1 MEAGCTIFLRWYTP
15 PCGTRFAAHEHN
27 DNAKERNTAMKKRLL
42 AGLLATSIALS
53 ISMGA
58 FPAMAAT
65 NDDFVEDWEGA
76 ADFTDDSYS
85 SSEQLFDDIIFF
97 DLDEEVDDTAAEVVA
112 EEDANDSSD
121 TEIDK
126 AADSI
131 EETEPEDEVQ
141 VSDAAK
147 DRNDLENPD
156 EETESDTQNPWEA
169 GPSDAETEED
179 VPDSWEETPKIDSEL
194 EAAIASEDPFSYYDD
209 NALEE
214 EMDDDIALLAAGK
227 TMAHENYAY
236 TDVSGTKYTVDL
248 YTDHTATIWELTTS
262 SGEAE
267 CILPSTIY
275 YTGDDGVQE
284 PAPYTVTELSL
295 SYYSGV
301 TSDNNNYTSLVLPDT
316 LTDIRRSLS
325 GFKNVTEI
333 TIPGSVKVFNAT
345 LQNMMEL
352 KTLTFD
358 EGVEEIA
365 SGSVVSGCTKLETI
379 HLPSSLQK
387 LSGTGTFSGA
397 SALTDITLP
406 EGIAITEGSTFSKC
420 TSLKSIELPASITT
434 IPRSMFAGCSALER
448 VTAKGT
454 ITAIGN
460 GAFGSVTDWNG
471 HETADT
477 ALTEIPDLSQVTS
490 IGDRAFYGCSAL
502 TTVDLHNVTT
512 MEYGAFQGC
521 KELSGEIDLSKLEVI
536 PGNAFCYDSK
546 ITSVIT
552 CPTLKSIGDWAFIWA
567 GISTISL
574 PETLNS
580 IGEYT
585 FFLASLSG
593 TVALPDSL
601 TKLGANAF
609 NGCEEIEAI
618 QIGSGLTDIPSN
630 AFDGCRKLTTIT
642 VNNRQEDVKIPK
654 IDRVTVTYTI
664 PSLTADD
671 DKVSTATDAL
681 SLQDAVKQAATNGT
695 PVTIEK
701 DIRLDEPVTITAEQK
716 VEITA
721 TENHNI
727 FGNKDQNL
735 ANLFVVEA
743 GGELSLTGALTLG
756 GWNNTGSILVNHGKT
771 TINGNVVIEKSTLE
785 GNNIGVIEDKGSS
798 AKLILENGTIQNH
811 KIRGAHSASIRVT
824 EGASF
829 TMNGG
834 TIRDNIANT
843 SSSDSSSPAVLLLGA
858 STFTMNEGSICNNSG
873 QCGTAV
879 YLTASNDAKAR
890 FTMNGGTLSN
900 NESHSYTSDS
910 TPTGAVFVK
919 YSAEFV
925 LNNGTITGNCAY
937 GGAGGGV
944 AVMDELPTK
953 EHGTAFTMYSG
964 TISNNTASGYRCSG
978 GGIYSC
984 SNRVS
989 LLGGRIENN
998 SAYDG
1003 GGVYSEGNT
1012 QIYTTLHIQN
1022 ALITGNTADQGGG
1035 LWFCPTGDAK
1045 LYMQNGAVIY
1055 GNTAASA
1062 GDDFASPEV
1071 ATGAGGNGGVTLPD
1085 YFPNGKVIQ
1094 WFSDGFLYAPPGNL
1108 GTSGQGTRYNAVEYA
1123 KRVTG
1128 VQNEK
1133 KGLALKSVVSD
1144 GVSIPAVGSLIITGN
1159 QASHGGGGIGANGGV
1174 VIGEATSLSNSISV
1188 KKVWDNPGY
1197 EDTQPSGVTIHLK
1210 ERDTGDVVSTAELTS
1225 ENGWQYTF
1233 TDLPLSPNHYT
1244 VTEQPLEGYKAT
1256 YYQDADGNFIIT
1268 NTYLTTPT
1276 PDVPAVTISV
1286 PVEKKWVNDYKW
1298 ERPASIHVSLW
1309 NGDAKVKE
1317 ADLTADMGW
1326 TYIFEDLPE
1335 SSYSVTEDAVPGYET
1350 LIERSDAGGFIIT
1363 NTYERPL
1370 DPEPIEPIPPVD
1382 PPQEEIVTPPIVPET
1397 TGNEPSPPSTEETTS
1412 VPPTEP
1418 TEESTEERS
1427 AESDP
1432 EESPIKETQETPS
1445 VSAKP
1450 PKLIQTGQTWWPVF
1464 LLMFA
1469 GVGLLVFGFYKRSKE
1484 NIDHE

>member
-1 MEAGCTIFLRWYTP
+1 
-15 PCGTRFAAHEHN
+15 
-27 DNAKERNTAMKKRLL
+27 MKKRLL

-65 NDDFVEDWEGA
+65 NDDFVEDRE
-76 ADFTDDSYS
+76 DITDYTDDSYSSGYS

-97 DLDEEVDDTAAEVVA
+97 DLDEEVDDTAAKVIA

-121 TEIDK
+121 TEIDR

-131 EETEPEDEVQ
+131 EETESEDEVQ
-141 VSDAAK
+141 DTDAAE
-147 DRNDLENPD
+147 DRNDREDSD
-156 EETESDTQNPWEA
+156 EETRSGTNPGET

-179 VPDSWEETPKIDSEL
+179 VSDSWEETPKIDSEL

-209 NALEE
+209 DASEE

-227 TMAHENYAY
+227 TMAHEDYAY
-236 TDVSGTKYTVDL
+236 TDVSSGTEYMVDL
-248 YTDHTATIWELTTS
+248 YTDHTAKIWKLTTS
-262 SGEAE
+262 SGGAE

-275 YTGDDGVQE
+275 YTDDDDVPE
-284 PAPYTVTELSL
+284 PTPYTVTELKFSPYGN
-295 SYYSGV
+295 SV
-301 TSDNNNYTSLVLPDT
+301 TSVNNNYTALVLPDT
-316 LTDIRRSLS
+316 LNDIGGSLS

-345 LQNMMEL
+345 LQYMKEL
-352 KTLTFD
+352 RTLTFE

-365 SGSVVSGCTKLETI
+365 SGSVVSGCKNLTTI

-406 EGIAITEGSTFSKC
+406 EGIAITEGSTFSEC
-420 TSLKSIELPASITT
+420 TSLKSITLPASITT
-434 IPRSMFAGCSALER
+434 IPSYMFAGCSALER

-460 GAFGSVTDWNG
+460 SAFKS
-471 HETADT
+471 DT

-502 TTVDLHNVTT
+502 KTVDLHSVTT

-521 KELSGEIDLSKLEVI
+521 DALSGEIDLSNLEEI
-536 PGNAFCYDSK
+536 PGHAFCYDPN

-552 CPTLKSIGDWAFIWA
+552 CPTLRSIGDWAFIWA
-567 GISTISL
+567 DISTISL

-580 IGEYT
+580 IGTYT
-585 FFLASLSG
+585 FYKASLSG

-601 TKLGANAF
+601 TQLGASAF
-609 NGCEEIEAI
+609 SGCEEVNAI
-618 QIGSGLTDIPSN
+618 QIGSGLKDIPAN
-630 AFDGCRKLTTIT
+630 AFAGCTNLKTIT
-642 VNNRQEDVKIPK
+642 VNNRWEDVTIPK
-654 IDRVTVTYTI
+654 IDGVTVTYTI
-664 PSLTADD
+664 PSLEATD
-671 DKVSTATDAL
+671 DKVSNAEGAL
-681 SLQDAVKQAATNGT
+681 SLQQAVDQANGT

-701 DIRLDEPVTITAEQK
+701 DIRLDEPVRIAAGQR

-721 TENHNI
+721 NTNCNI
-727 FGNKDQNL
+727 FGNKDKDL
-735 ANLFVVEA
+735 TNLFVVEP

-771 TINGNVVIEKSTLE
+771 TIDGNVVIEKSTLE
-785 GNNIGVIEDKGSS
+785 GNDVGVIEDNGSS
-798 AKLILENGTIQNH
+798 AELILENGTIQNH
-811 KIRGAHSASIRVT
+811 KIRGARSASIRVT

-834 TIRDNIANT
+834 TIQNNIANT
-843 SSSDSSSPAVLLLGA
+843 ASSDSSSPAVLLLGA
-858 STFTMNEGSICNNSG
+858 STFTMNGGSICNNSG

-879 YLTASNDAKAR
+879 YLTASSNAAKAR
-890 FTMNGGTLSN
+890 FTMNSGTLSN
-900 NESHSYTSDS
+900 NESRSYTPKS

-944 AVMDELPTK
+944 AVMDELPTE
-953 EHGTAFTMYSG
+953 EHGTAFTMNGG

-984 SNRVS
+984 SNYVS

-1012 QIYTTLHIQN
+1012 EIYTTLHIEN

-1045 LYMQNGAVIY
+1045 LYMQDGAVIY

-1094 WFSDGFLYAPPGNL
+1094 WFSDGFLYAPAGNR
-1108 GTSGQGTRYNAVEYA
+1108 GTSGQGTRYNTVEYA

-1133 KGLALKSVVSD
+1133 KGLALKSVVSG
-1144 GVSIPAVGSLIITGN
+1144 GVSIPATGSLIITGN

-1174 VIGEATSLSNSISV
+1174 VIGEATSLSYSISV
-1188 KKVWDNPGY
+1188 KKAWDNPGY

-1210 ERDTGDVVSTAELTS
+1210 ERDTGDIVSTAELTG
-1225 ENGWQYTF
+1225 ENGWQHTF
-1233 TDLPLSPNHYT
+1233 TDLPLSPDHYT

-1298 ERPASIHVSLW
+1298 ERPASIHISLW

-1335 SSYSVTEDAVPGYET
+1335 GTYSVTEDAVPGYET

-1370 DPEPIEPIPPVD
+1370 YPEPIEPIDPIPPVD
-1382 PPQEEIVTPPIVPET
+1382 PPQEEIVTPPIVPGT
-1397 TGNEPSPPSTEETTS
+1397 TGNEPNPPSTEETTS

-1418 TEESTEERS
+1418 TEESTEESTEERS

-1432 EESPIKETQETPS
+1432 EESPIKETQETSS

-1469 GVGLLVFGFYKRSKE
+1469 GAGLLVFGFYKRSKE

>member
-1 MEAGCTIFLRWYTP
+1 
-15 PCGTRFAAHEHN
+15 
-27 DNAKERNTAMKKRLL
+27 MKKRLL

-65 NDDFVEDWEGA
+65 NDDFVEDREDI
-76 ADFTDDSYS
+76 ADYTDDSYSSGYS

-97 DLDEEVDDTAAEVVA
+97 DLDEEVDDTAAEVIA

-121 TEIDK
+121 TEIDR

-141 VSDAAK
+141 DTDAAE
-147 DRNDLENPD
+147 DRNDREDSD
-156 EETESDTQNPWEA
+156 EETKSGTNPGET

-179 VPDSWEETPKIDSEL
+179 VSDSWEETPKIDSEL

-209 NALEE
+209 DASEE

-227 TMAHENYAY
+227 TMAHEDYAY
-236 TDVSGTKYTVDL
+236 TDVSSGTEYMVDL
-248 YTDHTATIWELTTS
+248 YTDHTAKIWKLTTS
-262 SGEAE
+262 SGGAE

-275 YTGDDGVQE
+275 YTDDDDVPE
-284 PAPYTVTELSL
+284 PTPYTVTELRFSPYGN
-295 SYYSGV
+295 SV
-301 TSDNNNYTSLVLPDT
+301 TSVNNNYTALVLPDT
-316 LTDIRRSLS
+316 LTDIGGSLS

-345 LQNMMEL
+345 LQYMKQL
-352 KTLTFD
+352 RTLTFE

-365 SGSVVSGCTKLETI
+365 SGSVVSGCKNLTTI

-406 EGIAITEGSTFSKC
+406 EGIAITEGSTFSEC
-420 TSLKSIELPASITT
+420 TSLKSITLPASITT
-434 IPRSMFAGCSALER
+434 IPSYMFAGCSALER

-460 GAFGSVTDWNG
+460 SAFKS
-471 HETADT
+471 DT
-477 ALTEIPDLSQVTS
+477 ALTKIPDLSQVTS

-502 TTVDLHNVTT
+502 KTVDLHSVTT

-521 KELSGEIDLSKLEVI
+521 DALSGEIDLSNLEEI
-536 PGNAFCYDSK
+536 PGHAFCYDPN

-552 CPTLKSIGDWAFIWA
+552 CPTLRSIGDWAFIWA
-567 GISTISL
+567 DISTISL

-580 IGEYT
+580 IGTYA
-585 FFLASLSG
+585 FYKASLSG

-601 TKLGANAF
+601 TQLGASAF
-609 NGCEEIEAI
+609 SGCEEVNAI
-618 QIGSGLTDIPSN
+618 QIGSGLKDIPAN
-630 AFDGCRKLTTIT
+630 AFAGCTNLKTIT
-642 VNNRQEDVKIPK
+642 VNNRREDVTIPK
-654 IDRVTVTYTI
+654 IDGVTVTYTI
-664 PSLTADD
+664 PSLEATD
-671 DKVSTATDAL
+671 DKVSNAEGAL
-681 SLQDAVKQAATNGT
+681 SLQQAVDQANGT

-701 DIRLDEPVTITAEQK
+701 DIRLDEPVRIAAGQR

-721 TENHNI
+721 NTNCNI
-727 FGNKDQNL
+727 FGNKDKDL
-735 ANLFVVEA
+735 TNLFVVEP
-743 GGELSLTGALTLG
+743 GGKLSLTGALTLG

-771 TINGNVVIEKSTLE
+771 TIDGNVVIEKSTLE
-785 GNNIGVIEDKGSS
+785 GDSMGVIEDNGSS
-798 AKLILENGTIQNH
+798 AELILENGTIQNH
-811 KIRGAHSASIRVT
+811 KIRGARSASIRVT

-834 TIRDNIANT
+834 TIQDNIANT
-843 SSSDSSSPAVLLLGA
+843 PSSDSSSPAVLLLGA

-879 YLTASNDAKAR
+879 YLTASNNAAKAC

-900 NESHSYTSDS
+900 NESRSYTPYS

-925 LNNGTITGNCAY
+925 LNNGTITGNCAH

-944 AVMDELPTK
+944 AVMDELPRE
-953 EHGTAFTMYSG
+953 EHGTAFTMIGG

-984 SNRVS
+984 SNHVS

-1012 QIYTTLHIQN
+1012 EIYTTLHIEN

-1045 LYMQNGAVIY
+1045 LYMQDGAVIY

-1094 WFSDGFLYAPPGNL
+1094 WFSDGFLYAPAGNR

-1144 GVSIPAVGSLIITGN
+1144 GVSIPATGSLIITGN

-1174 VIGEATSLSNSISV
+1174 VIGEATSLSHSILV
-1188 KKVWDNPGY
+1188 KKAWDNPGH

-1210 ERDTGDVVSTAELTS
+1210 ERDTGDIVSTAELTG
-1225 ENGWQYTF
+1225 ENGWQHTF
-1233 TDLPLSPNHYT
+1233 TDLPLSPDHYT

-1335 SSYSVTEDAVPGYET
+1335 GTYSVTEDAVPGYET

-1370 DPEPIEPIPPVD
+1370 YPEPIEPIDPIPPVD
-1382 PPQEEIVTPPIVPET
+1382 PPQEEIVTPPIVPGT
-1397 TGNEPSPPSTEETTS
+1397 TGNEPNPPSTEETTS

-1418 TEESTEERS
+1418 TEESTEESTEERS

-1432 EESPIKETQETPS
+1432 EESPIKETQETSS

-1469 GVGLLVFGFYKRSKE
+1469 GAGLLVFGFYKRSKE

>member
-1 MEAGCTIFLRWYTP
+1 
-15 PCGTRFAAHEHN
+15 
-27 DNAKERNTAMKKRLL
+27 MKKRLL

-65 NDDFVEDWEGA
+65 NDDFVEDREDI
-76 ADFTDDSYS
+76 ADFTDDSYSSGYS

-97 DLDEEVDDTAAEVVA
+97 DLDEEVDDTAAEVIA

-121 TEIDK
+121 TEIDR

-141 VSDAAK
+141 NTDAAE
-147 DRNDLENPD
+147 DRNDREYPD
-156 EETESDTQNPWEA
+156 EETKSGTNPGEA

-209 NALEE
+209 DASEE

-227 TMAHENYAY
+227 TMAHEDYAY
-236 TDVSGTKYTVDL
+236 TDVSSGTEYMVDL
-248 YTDHTATIWELTTS
+248 YTDHTAKIWKLTTS

-284 PAPYTVTELSL
+284 PNPYTVTELRFSPYGN
-295 SYYSGV
+295 SV
-301 TSDNNNYTSLVLPDT
+301 TSVNNNYTALVLPDT
-316 LTDIRRSLS
+316 LTDIGGSLS

-345 LQNMMEL
+345 LQYMKQL
-352 KTLTFD
+352 RTLTFE

-365 SGSVVSGCTKLETI
+365 SGSVVSGCKNLTTI

-406 EGIAITEGSTFSKC
+406 EGIAITEGSTFSEC
-420 TSLKSIELPASITT
+420 TSLKSITLPASITT
-434 IPRSMFAGCSALER
+434 IPSYMFAGCSALER

-460 GAFGSVTDWNG
+460 SAFKS
-471 HETADT
+471 DT

-502 TTVDLHNVTT
+502 KTVDLHSVTT

-521 KELSGEIDLSKLEVI
+521 DALSGEINLSNLEEI
-536 PGNAFCYDSK
+536 PGHAFCYDPN

-552 CPTLKSIGDWAFIWA
+552 CPTLRSIGDWAFIWA
-567 GISTISL
+567 DISTISL

-580 IGEYT
+580 IGTYT
-585 FFLASLSG
+585 FYKASLSG

-601 TKLGANAF
+601 TQLGASAF
-609 NGCEEIEAI
+609 SGCEEVNAI
-618 QIGSGLTDIPSN
+618 QIGSGLKDIPAN
-630 AFDGCRKLTTIT
+630 AFAGCTNLKTIT
-642 VNNRQEDVKIPK
+642 VNNRREDVTIPK
-654 IDRVTVTYTI
+654 IDGVTVTYTI
-664 PSLTADD
+664 PSLEATD
-671 DKVSTATDAL
+671 DKVSNAEGAL
-681 SLQDAVKQAATNGT
+681 SLQQAVDQANG
-695 PVTIEK
+695 PVTIEIEK
-701 DIRLDEPVTITAEQK
+701 NICLNAPVTIAKGKQ

-721 TENHNI
+721 NANENYNL
-727 FGNKDQNL
+727 FGNKDENL
-735 ANLFVVEA
+735 TNLFVVEA

-771 TINGNVVIEKSTLE
+771 TIDGNVVIEKSTLE
-785 GNNIGVIEDKGSS
+785 GDSMGVIEDNGSS
-798 AKLILENGTIQNH
+798 AELILENGTIQNH
-811 KIRGAHSASIRVT
+811 KIRGARSASIRVT

-834 TIRDNIANT
+834 TIQDNIANT

-858 STFTMNEGSICNNSG
+858 STFTMNGGSICNNSG

-879 YLTASNDAKAR
+879 YLTASSNAAKAR
-890 FTMNGGTLSN
+890 FTMNGGSLSN
-900 NESHSYTSDS
+900 NESRSYTPNS

-925 LNNGTITGNCAY
+925 LNDGTITGNCAHD
-937 GGAGGGV
+937 GAGGGV
-944 AVMDELPTK
+944 AVMDELPTE
-953 EHGTAFTMYSG
+953 EHGTAFTMNGG

-984 SNRVS
+984 SNYVS

-1012 QIYTTLHIQN
+1012 DIYTTLHIRN

-1045 LYMQNGAVIY
+1045 LYMQDGAVIY

-1094 WFSDGFLYAPPGNL
+1094 WFSDGFLYAPAGNR
-1108 GTSGQGTRYNAVEYA
+1108 GTSGQGTRYNTVEYA

-1174 VIGEATSLSNSISV
+1174 VIGEATSLSYSISV
-1188 KKVWDNPGY
+1188 KKAWDNPGY

-1210 ERDTGDVVSTAELTS
+1210 ERDTGDIVSTAELAG

-1233 TDLPLSPNHYT
+1233 TDLPLSPDHYT

-1335 SSYSVTEDAVPGYET
+1335 GTYSVTEDAVPGYET

-1370 DPEPIEPIPPVD
+1370 YPEPIEPIDPIPPVD
-1382 PPQEEIVTPPIVPET
+1382 PPQEEIVTPPIVPGT
-1397 TGNEPSPPSTEETTS
+1397 TGNEPNPPSTEETTS

-1418 TEESTEERS
+1418 TEESTEESTEERS

-1432 EESPIKETQETPS
+1432 EESPIKETQETSS

-1469 GVGLLVFGFYKRSKE
+1469 GAGLLVFGFYKRSKE

>member
-1 MEAGCTIFLRWYTP
+1 
-15 PCGTRFAAHEHN
+15 
-27 DNAKERNTAMKKRLL
+27 MKKRLL

-65 NDDFVEDWEGA
+65 NDDFVEDREDI
-76 ADFTDDSYS
+76 ADYTDDSYSSGYS

-97 DLDEEVDDTAAEVVA
+97 DLDEEVDDTAAEVIA

-121 TEIDK
+121 TEIDR

-141 VSDAAK
+141 DTDAAE
-147 DRNDLENPD
+147 DRNDREDSD
-156 EETESDTQNPWEA
+156 EETKSGTQNPEEA

-209 NALEE
+209 DASEE

-227 TMAHENYAY
+227 TMAHEDYAY
-236 TDVSGTKYTVDL
+236 TDVSSGTEYMVDL
-248 YTDHTATIWELTTS
+248 YTDHTAKIWKLTTS

-284 PAPYTVTELSL
+284 PNPYTVTELRFSPYGN
-295 SYYSGV
+295 SV
-301 TSDNNNYTSLVLPDT
+301 TSVNNNYTALVLPDT
-316 LTDIRRSLS
+316 LTDIGGSLS

-345 LQNMMEL
+345 LQYMKQL
-352 KTLTFD
+352 RTLTFD

-365 SGSVVSGCTKLETI
+365 SGSVVSGCKNLTTI

-406 EGIAITEGSTFSKC
+406 EGIVITEGSTFSEC

-434 IPRSMFAGCSALER
+434 IPSSMFAGCSALER

-460 GAFGSVTDWNG
+460 GAFGSVTDWKDQ
-471 HETADT
+471 EIADT
-477 ALTEIPDLSQVTS
+477 VLTEIPDLSQVTS

-502 TTVDLHNVTT
+502 ETVDLHSVTT
-512 MEYGAFQGC
+512 MGYGAFQGC
-521 KELSGEIDLSKLEVI
+521 DALSGEIDLSNLEVI
-536 PGNAFCYDSK
+536 PGHAFCYDPN

-552 CPTLKSIGDWAFIWA
+552 CPTLRSIGDWAFIWA
-567 GISTISL
+567 DISTISL

-580 IGEYT
+580 IGTYT
-585 FFLASLSG
+585 FYKASLSG

-601 TKLGANAF
+601 TQLGASAF
-609 NGCEEIEAI
+609 SGCEEVNAI
-618 QIGSGLTDIPSN
+618 QIGSGLKDIPAN
-630 AFDGCRKLTTIT
+630 AFAGCTNLKTIT
-642 VNNRQEDVKIPK
+642 VNNRQEDVTIPK
-654 IDRVTVTYTI
+654 IDGVTVTYTI
-664 PSLTADD
+664 PSLEATD
-671 DKVSTATDAL
+671 DKVSNAEGAL
-681 SLQDAVKQAATNGT
+681 SLQQAVDQANG
-695 PVTIEK
+695 PVTIEIEK
-701 DIRLDEPVTITAEQK
+701 NICLNAPVTIAKGKQ

-721 TENHNI
+721 NANENYNL
-727 FGNKDQNL
+727 FGNKDENL
-735 ANLFVVEA
+735 TNLFVVEE

-771 TINGNVVIEKSTLE
+771 TIDGNVVIEKSTLE
-785 GNNIGVIEDKGSS
+785 GDSMGVIEDNGSS
-798 AKLILENGTIQNH
+798 AELILENGTIQNH
-811 KIRGAHSASIRVT
+811 KIRGALSASIRVT

-834 TIRDNIANT
+834 TIQDNIANT

-858 STFTMNEGSICNNSG
+858 STFTMNGGSICNNSG

-879 YLTASNDAKAR
+879 YLTASSNAAKAR

-900 NESHSYTSDS
+900 NESHLYTPNS

-925 LNNGTITGNCAY
+925 LNNGTITGNCAHD
-937 GGAGGGV
+937 GAGGGV
-944 AVMDELPTK
+944 AVMDELPTE
-953 EHGTAFTMYSG
+953 EHGTAFTMNGG

-984 SNRVS
+984 SNYVS

-1012 QIYTTLHIQN
+1012 EIYTTLHIEN

-1045 LYMQNGAVIY
+1045 LYMQDGAVIY

-1094 WFSDGFLYAPPGNL
+1094 WFSDGFLYAPPGNR
-1108 GTSGQGTRYNAVEYA
+1108 GTSGQGTRYNTVEYA

-1144 GVSIPAVGSLIITGN
+1144 GVSIPATGSLIITGN

-1174 VIGEATSLSNSISV
+1174 VIGEATSLSYSISV
-1188 KKVWDNPGY
+1188 KKAWDNPGY
-1197 EDTQPSGVTIHLK
+1197 EDTQPSSVTIHLK
-1210 ERDTGDVVSTAELTS
+1210 ERDTGDIVSTAELTG
-1225 ENGWQYTF
+1225 ENGWQHTF
-1233 TDLPLSPNHYT
+1233 TDLPLSPDHYT

-1335 SSYSVTEDAVPGYET
+1335 GTYSVTEDAVPGYET

-1370 DPEPIEPIPPVD
+1370 YPEPIEPIDPIPPVD
-1382 PPQEEIVTPPIVPET
+1382 PPQEEIVTPPIVPGT
-1397 TGNEPSPPSTEETTS
+1397 TGNEPNPPSTEETTS

-1418 TEESTEERS
+1418 TKESTEESTEERS

-1469 GVGLLVFGFYKRSKE
+1469 GAGLLVFGFYKRSKE

>member
-1 MEAGCTIFLRWYTP
+1 
-15 PCGTRFAAHEHN
+15 
-27 DNAKERNTAMKKRLL
+27 MKKRLL

-65 NDDFVEDWEGA
+65 NDDFVEDREDI
-76 ADFTDDSYS
+76 ADYTDDSYSSGYS

-97 DLDEEVDDTAAEVVA
+97 DLDEEVDDTAAEVIA

-121 TEIDK
+121 TEIDR

-141 VSDAAK
+141 DTDAAE
-147 DRNDLENPD
+147 DRNDREDSD
-156 EETESDTQNPWEA
+156 EETKSGTNPGET

-209 NALEE
+209 DASEE

-227 TMAHENYAY
+227 TMAHEDYAY
-236 TDVSGTKYTVDL
+236 TDVSSGTEYMVDL
-248 YTDHTATIWELTTS
+248 YTDHTAKIWKLITS

-275 YTGDDGVQE
+275 YTDADGVPE
-284 PAPYTVTELSL
+284 PTPYTVTELRFSPYGN
-295 SYYSGV
+295 SV
-301 TSDNNNYTSLVLPDT
+301 TSVNNNYTALVLPDT
-316 LTDIRRSLS
+316 LTDIGGSLS

-345 LQNMMEL
+345 LQYMKQL
-352 KTLTFD
+352 RTLTFE

-365 SGSVVSGCTKLETI
+365 SGSVVSGCKSLTTI

-406 EGIAITEGSTFSKC
+406 EGIAITEGSTFSEC
-420 TSLKSIELPASITT
+420 TSLKSITLPASITT
-434 IPRSMFAGCSALER
+434 IPSSMFAGCSALER

-460 GAFGSVTDWNG
+460 GAFGSVTDWNDQ
-471 HETADT
+471 ETADT

-502 TTVDLHNVTT
+502 ETVDLHSVTT
-512 MEYGAFQGC
+512 MGYPAFQGC
-521 KELSGEIDLSKLEVI
+521 DALSGEIDLSKLEVI
-536 PGNAFCYDSK
+536 PGHAFCYDPN

-552 CPTLKSIGDWAFIWA
+552 CPTLRSIGDWAFIWA
-567 GISTISL
+567 DISTISL

-580 IGEYT
+580 IGTYT
-585 FFLASLSG
+585 FYKASLSG

-601 TKLGANAF
+601 TQLGASAF
-609 NGCEEIEAI
+609 SGCEEVNAI
-618 QIGSGLTDIPSN
+618 QIGSGLKDIPAN
-630 AFDGCRKLTTIT
+630 AFAGCTNLKTIT
-642 VNNRQEDVKIPK
+642 VNNRWEDVTIPK
-654 IDRVTVTYTI
+654 IDGVTVTYTI
-664 PSLTADD
+664 PSLTADN
-671 DKVSTATDAL
+671 DKVSNTEGAL
-681 SLQDAVKQAATNGT
+681 SLQQAVDQANGT

-701 DIRLDEPVTITAEQK
+701 DIRLDEPVRIAAGQR

-721 TENHNI
+721 NTNCNI
-727 FGNKDQNL
+727 FGNKDKDL
-735 ANLFVVEA
+735 TNLFVVEP

-771 TINGNVVIEKSTLE
+771 TIDGNVVIEKSTLE
-785 GNNIGVIEDKGSS
+785 GNDVGVIEDNGSS
-798 AKLILENGTIQNH
+798 AELILENGTIQNH
-811 KIRGAHSASIRVT
+811 KIRGALSASIRVT

-834 TIRDNIANT
+834 TIQANIANT

-858 STFTMNEGSICNNSG
+858 STFTMNGGSICNNSG

-879 YLTASNDAKAR
+879 YLTASSNAAKAR
-890 FTMNGGTLSN
+890 FTMNGGSLSN
-900 NESHSYTSDS
+900 NESRSYTPNS

-925 LNNGTITGNCAY
+925 LNDGTITGNCAHD
-937 GGAGGGV
+937 GAGGGV
-944 AVMDELPTK
+944 AVMDELPTE
-953 EHGTAFTMYSG
+953 EHGTAFTMNGG

-984 SNRVS
+984 SNYVS

-1012 QIYTTLHIQN
+1012 EIYTTLHIEN

-1045 LYMQNGAVIY
+1045 LYMQDGAVIY

-1094 WFSDGFLYAPPGNL
+1094 WFSDGFLYAPPGNR
-1108 GTSGQGTRYNAVEYA
+1108 GTSGQGTRYNTVEYA

-1128 VQNEK
+1128 V
-1133 KGLALKSVVSD
+1133 
-1144 GVSIPAVGSLIITGN
+1144 
-1159 QASHGGGGIGANGGV
+1159 
-1174 VIGEATSLSNSISV
+1174 
-1188 KKVWDNPGY
+1188 
-1197 EDTQPSGVTIHLK
+1197 
-1210 ERDTGDVVSTAELTS
+1210 
-1225 ENGWQYTF
+1225 
-1233 TDLPLSPNHYT
+1233 
-1244 VTEQPLEGYKAT
+1244 
-1256 YYQDADGNFIIT
+1256 
-1268 NTYLTTPT
+1268 
-1276 PDVPAVTISV
+1276 
-1286 PVEKKWVNDYKW
+1286 
-1298 ERPASIHVSLW
+1298 
-1309 NGDAKVKE
+1309 
-1317 ADLTADMGW
+1317 
-1326 TYIFEDLPE
+1326 
-1335 SSYSVTEDAVPGYET
+1335 
-1350 LIERSDAGGFIIT
+1350 
-1363 NTYERPL
+1363 
-1370 DPEPIEPIPPVD
+1370 
-1382 PPQEEIVTPPIVPET
+1382 
-1397 TGNEPSPPSTEETTS
+1397 
-1412 VPPTEP
+1412 
-1418 TEESTEERS
+1418 
-1427 AESDP
+1427 
-1432 EESPIKETQETPS
+1432 
-1445 VSAKP
+1445 
-1450 PKLIQTGQTWWPVF
+1450 
-1464 LLMFA
+1464 
-1469 GVGLLVFGFYKRSKE
+1469 
-1484 NIDHE
+1484 

>member
-1 MEAGCTIFLRWYTP
+1 
-15 PCGTRFAAHEHN
+15 
-27 DNAKERNTAMKKRLL
+27 MKKRLL

-65 NDDFVEDWEGA
+65 NDDFVEDREDI
-76 ADFTDDSYS
+76 ADYTDDSYSSGYS

-97 DLDEEVDDTAAEVVA
+97 DLDEEVDDTAAEVIA

-121 TEIDK
+121 TEIDR

-141 VSDAAK
+141 DTDAAE
-147 DRNDLENPD
+147 DRNDREDSD
-156 EETESDTQNPWEA
+156 EETKSGTNPGEA

-209 NALEE
+209 DASEE

-227 TMAHENYAY
+227 TMAHEDYAY
-236 TDVSGTKYTVDL
+236 TDVSSGTEYMVDL
-248 YTDHTATIWELTTS
+248 YTDHTAKIWKLITS
-262 SGEAE
+262 SGGAE

-275 YTGDDGVQE
+275 YTDDDGVPE
-284 PAPYTVTELSL
+284 PTPYTVTELHL
-295 SYYSGV
+295 SYWSGV
-301 TSDNNNYTSLVLPDT
+301 TSDNNNYTALVLPDT
-316 LTDIRRSLS
+316 LTDIGGSLS

-345 LQNMMEL
+345 LQNMKQL

-358 EGVEEIA
+358 EGVDEIA
-365 SGSVVSGCTKLETI
+365 SGSVVSGCKSLTTI

-406 EGIAITEGSTFSKC
+406 EGIAITEGSTFSEC
-420 TSLKSIELPASITT
+420 TSLKSITLPASITT
-434 IPRSMFAGCSALER
+434 IPSYMFAGCSALER

-460 GAFGSVTDWNG
+460 SAFKS
-471 HETADT
+471 DT

-502 TTVDLHNVTT
+502 KTVDLHSVTT

-521 KELSGEIDLSKLEVI
+521 DALSGEIDLSKLEVI
-536 PGNAFCYDSK
+536 PGHAFCYDPN

-552 CPTLKSIGDWAFIWA
+552 CPTLRSIGDWAFIWA
-567 GISTISL
+567 DISTISL

-580 IGEYT
+580 IGTYT
-585 FFLASLSG
+585 FYKASLSG

-601 TKLGANAF
+601 TQLGASAF
-609 NGCEEIEAI
+609 SGCEEVNAI
-618 QIGSGLTDIPSN
+618 QIGSGLKDIPAN
-630 AFDGCRKLTTIT
+630 AFAGCTNLKTIT
-642 VNNRQEDVKIPK
+642 VNNRWEDVTIPK
-654 IDRVTVTYTI
+654 IDGVTVTYTI
-664 PSLTADD
+664 PSLTADN
-671 DKVSTATDAL
+671 DKVSNAEGAL
-681 SLQDAVKQAATNGT
+681 SLQQAVDQANGT

-701 DIRLDEPVTITAEQK
+701 DIRLDEPVRIAAGQR

-721 TENHNI
+721 NTNCNI
-727 FGNKDQNL
+727 FGNKDKDL
-735 ANLFVVEA
+735 TNLFVVEP

-771 TINGNVVIEKSTLE
+771 TIDGNVVIEKSTLE
-785 GNNIGVIEDKGSS
+785 GNDVGVIEDNGSS
-798 AKLILENGTIQNH
+798 AELILENGTIQNH

-834 TIRDNIANT
+834 TIQANIANT

-858 STFTMNEGSICNNSG
+858 STFTMNGGSICNNSG

-879 YLTASNDAKAR
+879 YLTASSNAAKAR
-890 FTMNGGTLSN
+890 FTMNGGSLSN
-900 NESHSYTSDS
+900 NESRSYTPNS

-925 LNNGTITGNCAY
+925 LNDGTITGNCAHD
-937 GGAGGGV
+937 GAGGGV
-944 AVMDELPTK
+944 AVMDELPTE
-953 EHGTAFTMYSG
+953 EHGTAFTMNGG

-984 SNRVS
+984 SNYVS

-1012 QIYTTLHIQN
+1012 EIYTTLHIEN

-1045 LYMQNGAVIY
+1045 LYMQDGAVIY

-1094 WFSDGFLYAPPGNL
+1094 WFSDGFLYAPPGNR
-1108 GTSGQGTRYNAVEYA
+1108 GTSGQGTRYNTVEYA

-1144 GVSIPAVGSLIITGN
+1144 GVSIPATGSLIITGN

-1174 VIGEATSLSNSISV
+1174 VIGEATSLSYSISV
-1188 KKVWDNPGY
+1188 KKAWDNPGY
-1197 EDTQPSGVTIHLK
+1197 EDTQPSSVTIHLK
-1210 ERDTGDVVSTAELTS
+1210 ERDTGDIVSTAELTG

-1335 SSYSVTEDAVPGYET
+1335 GTYSVTEDAVPGYET

-1370 DPEPIEPIPPVD
+1370 YPEPIEPIDPIPPVD
-1382 PPQEEIVTPPIVPET
+1382 PPQEEIVTPPIVPGT
-1397 TGNEPSPPSTEETTS
+1397 TGNEPNPPSTEETTS

-1418 TEESTEERS
+1418 TEESTDESTEERS

-1432 EESPIKETQETPS
+1432 EESPIKETQETSS

-1469 GVGLLVFGFYKRSKE
+1469 GAGLLVFGFYKRSKE

>member
-1 MEAGCTIFLRWYTP
+1 
-15 PCGTRFAAHEHN
+15 
-27 DNAKERNTAMKKRLL
+27 MKKRLL

-65 NDDFVEDWEGA
+65 NDDFVEDREDI
-76 ADFTDDSYS
+76 ADYTDDSYSSGYS

-97 DLDEEVDDTAAEVVA
+97 DLDEEVDDTAAEVIA

-121 TEIDK
+121 TEIDR

-141 VSDAAK
+141 DTDAAE
-147 DRNDLENPD
+147 DRNDREDSD
-156 EETESDTQNPWEA
+156 EETKSGTQNPEEA

-209 NALEE
+209 DASEE
-214 EMDDDIALLAAGK
+214 EMDDDIALLATGK
-227 TMAHENYAY
+227 TMAHEDYAY
-236 TDVSGTKYTVDL
+236 TDVSSGTEYMVDL
-248 YTDHTATIWELTTS
+248 YTDHTAKIWKLTTS
-262 SGEAE
+262 SGGAE

-275 YTGDDGVQE
+275 YTDDDDVPE
-284 PAPYTVTELSL
+284 PTPYTVTELRFSPYGN
-295 SYYSGV
+295 SV
-301 TSDNNNYTSLVLPDT
+301 TSVNNNYTALVLPDT
-316 LTDIRRSLS
+316 LTDIGGSLS

-345 LQNMMEL
+345 LQYMKQL
-352 KTLTFD
+352 RTLTFE

-365 SGSVVSGCTKLETI
+365 SGSVVSGCKSLTTI

-406 EGIAITEGSTFSKC
+406 EGIAITEGSTFSEC
-420 TSLKSIELPASITT
+420 TSLKSITLPASITT
-434 IPRSMFAGCSALER
+434 IPSYMFAGCSALER

-460 GAFGSVTDWNG
+460 SAFKS
-471 HETADT
+471 DT

-502 TTVDLHNVTT
+502 KTVDLHSVTT

-521 KELSGEIDLSKLEVI
+521 DALSGEIDLSNLEEI
-536 PGNAFCYDSK
+536 PGHAFCYDPN

-552 CPTLKSIGDWAFIWA
+552 CPTLRSIGDWAFIWA
-567 GISTISL
+567 DISTISL
-574 PETLNS
+574 PETLKS
-580 IGEYT
+580 IGTYT
-585 FFLASLSG
+585 FYKASLSG

-601 TKLGANAF
+601 TQLGASAF
-609 NGCEEIEAI
+609 SGCEKVEAI
-618 QIGSGLTDIPSN
+618 QIGSGLTDIPKD
-630 AFDGCRKLTTIT
+630 AFDGCKPKTIT
-642 VNNRQEDVKIPK
+642 VNNRREDVHIPE
-654 IDRVTVTYTI
+654 IDGVTVTYTI
-664 PSLTADD
+664 PSLTADN
-671 DKVSTATDAL
+671 DKVSNAEGAL
-681 SLQDAVKQAATNGT
+681 SLQEAVDQANGT

-701 DIRLDEPVTITAEQK
+701 DIRLDEPVRIAAGQR

-721 TENHNI
+721 NANENYNL
-727 FGNKDQNL
+727 FGNKDEKPT
-735 ANLFVVEA
+735 NLFVVEE

-771 TINGNVVIEKSTLE
+771 TIDGNVVIEKSTLE
-785 GNNIGVIEDKGSS
+785 GNDVGVIEDNGSS
-798 AKLILENGTIQNH
+798 AELILENGTIQNH

-834 TIRDNIANT
+834 TIQDNIANT

-858 STFTMNEGSICNNSG
+858 STFTMNGGSICNNSG

-879 YLTASNDAKAR
+879 YLTASSNAAKAR

-900 NESHSYTSDS
+900 NESHSYTPYS

-925 LNNGTITGNCAY
+925 LNEGTITGNCAY
-937 GGAGGGV
+937 GGAGGGA
-944 AVMDELPTK
+944 AVMDELPRE
-953 EHGTAFTMYSG
+953 EHGTAFTMNGG
-964 TISNNTASGYRCSG
+964 TISNNKASGYRCDG

-984 SNRVS
+984 SNHVS

-1003 GGVYSEGNT
+1003 GGIYSEGNT
-1012 QIYTTLHIQN
+1012 EIYTTLHIQN

-1094 WFSDGFLYAPPGNL
+1094 WFSDGFLYAPAGNR

-1144 GVSIPAVGSLIITGN
+1144 GVSVPAVGSLIITGN

-1174 VIGEATSLSNSISV
+1174 VIGEETSLSYSISV
-1188 KKVWDNPGY
+1188 KKAWDNPGY

-1210 ERDTGDVVSTAELTS
+1210 ERDTGDIVSTAELTG

-1233 TDLPLSPNHYT
+1233 TGLPLSPDHYT

-1335 SSYSVTEDAVPGYET
+1335 GTYSVTEDAVPGYET

-1370 DPEPIEPIPPVD
+1370 YPEPIEPIDPIPPVD
-1382 PPQEEIVTPPIVPET
+1382 PPQEEIVTPPIVPGT
-1397 TGNEPSPPSTEETTS
+1397 TGNEPNPPSTEETTS

-1418 TEESTEERS
+1418 TEESTEESTEERS

-1432 EESPIKETQETPS
+1432 EESPIKETQETSS

-1469 GVGLLVFGFYKRSKE
+1469 GAGLLVFGFYKRSKE

>member
-1 MEAGCTIFLRWYTP
+1 
-15 PCGTRFAAHEHN
+15 
-27 DNAKERNTAMKKRLL
+27 MKKRLL

-65 NDDFVEDWEGA
+65 NDDFVEDREDI
-76 ADFTDDSYS
+76 ADYTDDSYSSGYS

-97 DLDEEVDDTAAEVVA
+97 DLDEEVDDTAAEVIA

-121 TEIDK
+121 TEIDR

-141 VSDAAK
+141 NTDAAE
-147 DRNDLENPD
+147 DRNDREYPD
-156 EETESDTQNPWEA
+156 EETKSGTNPGEA

-209 NALEE
+209 DASEE

-227 TMAHENYAY
+227 TMAHEDYAY
-236 TDVSGTKYTVDL
+236 TDVSSGTEYMVNL
-248 YTDHTATIWELTTS
+248 YTDHTAKIWKLTTS

-275 YTGDDGVQE
+275 YTDADGVPE
-284 PAPYTVTELSL
+284 PTPYTVTELRL
-295 SYYSGV
+295 SYWSGV
-301 TSDNNNYTSLVLPDT
+301 TSDNNNYTALVLPDT
-316 LTDIRRSLS
+316 LTDIGGSLS

-345 LQNMMEL
+345 LQNMKQL

-365 SGSVVSGCTKLETI
+365 SGSVVSGCKSLTTI

-406 EGIAITEGSTFSKC
+406 EGIAITEGSTFSEC
-420 TSLKSIELPASITT
+420 TSLESIELPASITT
-434 IPRSMFAGCSALER
+434 IPSYMFAGCSALER

-460 GAFGSVTDWNG
+460 SAFKS
-471 HETADT
+471 DT

-502 TTVDLHNVTT
+502 KTVDLHSVTT

-521 KELSGEIDLSKLEVI
+521 DALSGEIDLSNLEEI
-536 PGNAFCYDSK
+536 PGHAFCYDPN

-552 CPTLKSIGDWAFIWA
+552 CPTLRSIGDWAFIWA
-567 GISTISL
+567 DISTISL
-574 PETLNS
+574 PETLKS
-580 IGEYT
+580 IGTYT
-585 FFLASLSG
+585 FYKASLSG

-601 TKLGANAF
+601 TQLGASAF
-609 NGCEEIEAI
+609 SGCEEVNAI
-618 QIGSGLTDIPSN
+618 QIGSGLKDIPAN
-630 AFDGCRKLTTIT
+630 AFAGCTNLKTIT
-642 VNNRQEDVKIPK
+642 VNNRREDVTIPK
-654 IDRVTVTYTI
+654 IDGVTVTYTI
-664 PSLTADD
+664 PSLEATD
-671 DKVSTATDAL
+671 DKVSNAEGAL
-681 SLQDAVKQAATNGT
+681 SLQQAVDQANG
-695 PVTIEK
+695 PVTIEIEK
-701 DIRLDEPVTITAEQK
+701 NICLNAPVTIAAGQR

-721 TENHNI
+721 NANENYNL
-727 FGNKDQNL
+727 FGNKDEKPT
-735 ANLFVVEA
+735 NLFVVEE

-771 TINGNVVIEKSTLE
+771 TIDGNVVIEKSTLE
-785 GNNIGVIEDKGSS
+785 GDSMGVIEDNGSS
-798 AKLILENGTIQNH
+798 AELILENGTIQNH
-811 KIRGAHSASIRVT
+811 KIRGALSASIRVT

-834 TIRDNIANT
+834 TIQDNIANT

-858 STFTMNEGSICNNSG
+858 STFTMNRGSICNNSG

-879 YLTASNDAKAR
+879 YLTASSNAAKAR

-900 NESHSYTSDS
+900 NESHLYTPNS

-925 LNNGTITGNCAY
+925 LNNGTITGNCAH

-944 AVMDELPTK
+944 AVMDELPTE
-953 EHGTAFTMYSG
+953 EHGTAFTMNGG

-984 SNRVS
+984 SNYVS

-1012 QIYTTLHIQN
+1012 EIYTTLHIEN

-1045 LYMQNGAVIY
+1045 LYMQDGAVIY

-1094 WFSDGFLYAPPGNL
+1094 WFSDGFLYAPPGNR
-1108 GTSGQGTRYNAVEYA
+1108 GTSGQGTRYNTVEYA

-1144 GVSIPAVGSLIITGN
+1144 GVSIPATGSLIITGN

-1174 VIGEATSLSNSISV
+1174 VIGEATSLSYSISV
-1188 KKVWDNPGY
+1188 KKAWDNPGY

-1210 ERDTGDVVSTAELTS
+1210 ERDTGDIVSTAELTG
-1225 ENGWQYTF
+1225 ENGWQHTF
-1233 TDLPLSPNHYT
+1233 TDLPLSPDHYT

-1335 SSYSVTEDAVPGYET
+1335 GTYSVTEDAVPGYET

-1370 DPEPIEPIPPVD
+1370 YPEPIEPIDPIPPVD
-1382 PPQEEIVTPPIVPET
+1382 PPQEEIVTPPIVPGT
-1397 TGNEPSPPSTEETTS
+1397 TGNEPNPPSTEETTS

-1418 TEESTEERS
+1418 TEESTEESTEERS

-1432 EESPIKETQETPS
+1432 EESPIKETQETSS

-1469 GVGLLVFGFYKRSKE
+1469 GAGLLVFGFYKRSKE

>member
-1 MEAGCTIFLRWYTP
+1 
-15 PCGTRFAAHEHN
+15 
-27 DNAKERNTAMKKRLL
+27 MKKRLL

-65 NDDFVEDWEGA
+65 NDDFVEDREDI
-76 ADFTDDSYS
+76 ADYTDDSYSSGYS

-97 DLDEEVDDTAAEVVA
+97 DLDEEVDDTAAEVIA

-121 TEIDK
+121 TEIDR

-141 VSDAAK
+141 NTDAAE
-147 DRNDLENPD
+147 DRNDREYPD
-156 EETESDTQNPWEA
+156 EETKSGTNPGEA
-169 GPSDAETEED
+169 GPSDAKTEED

-209 NALEE
+209 DASEE
-214 EMDDDIALLAAGK
+214 EMDDDIALLATGK
-227 TMAHENYAY
+227 TMAHEDYAY
-236 TDVSGTKYTVDL
+236 TDVSSGTEYMVDL
-248 YTDHTATIWELTTS
+248 YTDHTAKIWKLTTS

-275 YTGDDGVQE
+275 YTDADGVPE
-284 PAPYTVTELSL
+284 PTPYTVTELRL
-295 SYYSGV
+295 SYWSGV
-301 TSDNNNYTSLVLPDT
+301 TSDNNNYTALVLPDT
-316 LTDIRRSLS
+316 LTDIGGSLS

-345 LQNMMEL
+345 LQNMKQL

-365 SGSVVSGCTKLETI
+365 SGSVVSGCKSLTTI

-387 LSGTGTFSGA
+387 LSGTSTFSGA

-406 EGIAITEGSTFSKC
+406 EGIAITEGSTFSEC

-434 IPRSMFAGCSALER
+434 IPSSMFAGCSALER

-460 GAFGSVTDWNG
+460 GAFGSVTDWKDQ
-471 HETADT
+471 EIADT
-477 ALTEIPDLSQVTS
+477 VLTEIPDLSQVTS

-502 TTVDLHNVTT
+502 ETVDLHSVTT
-512 MEYGAFQGC
+512 MGYGAFQGC
-521 KELSGEIDLSKLEVI
+521 DALSGEIDLSNLEVI
-536 PGNAFCYDSK
+536 PGHAFCYDPN

-552 CPTLKSIGDWAFIWA
+552 CPTLRSIGDWAFIWA
-567 GISTISL
+567 DISTISL

-580 IGEYT
+580 IGTYT
-585 FFLASLSG
+585 FYKASLSG

-601 TKLGANAF
+601 TQLGASAF
-609 NGCEEIEAI
+609 SGCEEVNAI
-618 QIGSGLTDIPSN
+618 QIGSGLKDIPAN
-630 AFDGCRKLTTIT
+630 AFAGCTNLKTIT
-642 VNNRQEDVKIPK
+642 VNNRREDVTIPK
-654 IDRVTVTYTI
+654 IDGVTVTYTI
-664 PSLTADD
+664 PSLEATD
-671 DKVSTATDAL
+671 DKVSNAEGAL
-681 SLQDAVKQAATNGT
+681 SLQQAVDQANG
-695 PVTIEK
+695 PVTIEIEK
-701 DIRLDEPVTITAEQK
+701 NICLNAPVTIAKGKQ

-721 TENHNI
+721 NANENYNL
-727 FGNKDQNL
+727 FGNKDEKPT
-735 ANLFVVEA
+735 NLFVVEE

-771 TINGNVVIEKSTLE
+771 TIDGNVVIEKSTLE
-785 GNNIGVIEDKGSS
+785 GDSMGVIEDNGSS
-798 AKLILENGTIQNH
+798 AELILENGTIQNH
-811 KIRGAHSASIRVT
+811 KIRGALSASIRVT

-834 TIRDNIANT
+834 TIQDNIANT

-858 STFTMNEGSICNNSG
+858 STFTMNGGSICNNSG

-879 YLTASNDAKAR
+879 YLTASSNAAKAR
-890 FTMNGGTLSN
+890 FTMNGGTLRN
-900 NESHSYTSDS
+900 NESRSYTPYS

-925 LNNGTITGNCAY
+925 LNNGTITGNCAHD
-937 GGAGGGV
+937 GAGGGV
-944 AVMDELPTK
+944 AVMDELPTE
-953 EHGTAFTMYSG
+953 EHGTAFTMNGG
-964 TISNNTASGYRCSG
+964 TISNNTASGSRCSG

-984 SNRVS
+984 SNYVS

-1012 QIYTTLHIQN
+1012 EIYTTLHIEN

-1045 LYMQNGAVIY
+1045 LYMQDGAVIY

-1094 WFSDGFLYAPPGNL
+1094 WFSDGFLYAPAGNR

-1144 GVSIPAVGSLIITGN
+1144 GVSIPATGSLIITGN

-1174 VIGEATSLSNSISV
+1174 VIGEATSLSHSILV
-1188 KKVWDNPGY
+1188 KKAWDNPGH

-1210 ERDTGDVVSTAELTS
+1210 ERDTGDIVSTAELTG
-1225 ENGWQYTF
+1225 ENGWQHTF
-1233 TDLPLSPNHYT
+1233 TDLPLSPDHYT

-1335 SSYSVTEDAVPGYET
+1335 GTYSVTEDAVPGYET
-1350 LIERSDAGGFIIT
+1350 LIERSDTGGFIIT

-1370 DPEPIEPIPPVD
+1370 YPEPIEPIDPIPPVD
-1382 PPQEEIVTPPIVPET
+1382 PPQEEIVTPPIVPGT

-1418 TEESTEERS
+1418 TEESTEESTEERS

-1469 GVGLLVFGFYKRSKE
+1469 GAGLLVFGFYKRSKE

>member
-1 MEAGCTIFLRWYTP
+1 
-15 PCGTRFAAHEHN
+15 
-27 DNAKERNTAMKKRLL
+27 MKKRLL

-65 NDDFVEDWEGA
+65 NDDFVEDREDI
-76 ADFTDDSYS
+76 ADFTDDSYSSGYS

-97 DLDEEVDDTAAEVVA
+97 DLDEEVDNTAAEVIA

-121 TEIDK
+121 TEIDR

-141 VSDAAK
+141 DTDAAE
-147 DRNDLENPD
+147 DRNDREDSD
-156 EETESDTQNPWEA
+156 EETKSGTQNPEEA

-209 NALEE
+209 DASEE

-227 TMAHENYAY
+227 TMAHEDYAY
-236 TDVSGTKYTVDL
+236 TDVSSGTEYMVDL
-248 YTDHTATIWELTTS
+248 YTDHTAKIWKLTTS
-262 SGEAE
+262 SGGAE

-275 YTGDDGVQE
+275 YTGDDDVPE
-284 PAPYTVTELSL
+284 PTPYTVTELRFSPYGN
-295 SYYSGV
+295 SV
-301 TSDNNNYTSLVLPDT
+301 TSVNNNYTALVLPDT
-316 LTDIRRSLS
+316 LTDIGGSLS

-345 LQNMMEL
+345 LQYMKQL
-352 KTLTFD
+352 RTLTFE

-365 SGSVVSGCTKLETI
+365 SGSVVSGCKSLTTI

-406 EGIAITEGSTFSKC
+406 EGIAITEGSTFSEC

-434 IPRSMFAGCSALER
+434 IPSYMFAGCSALER

-454 ITAIGN
+454 ITTIGN
-460 GAFGSVTDWNG
+460 SAFKS
-471 HETADT
+471 DT

-502 TTVDLHNVTT
+502 KTVDLHSVTT
-512 MEYGAFQGC
+512 MEYAAFQGC
-521 KELSGEIDLSKLEVI
+521 DALSGEINLSNLEVI
-536 PGNAFCYDSK
+536 PGHAFCYDPN
-546 ITSVIT
+546 ITSVVT
-552 CPTLKSIGDWAFIWA
+552 CPTLRSIGDWAFIWA

-580 IGEYT
+580 IGTYT
-585 FFLASLSG
+585 FYKASLSG

-601 TKLGANAF
+601 TQLGASAF
-609 NGCEEIEAI
+609 SGCEKVEAI
-618 QIGSGLTDIPSN
+618 QIGSGLTDIPKD
-630 AFDGCRKLTTIT
+630 AFDGCKPKTIT
-642 VNNRQEDVKIPK
+642 VNNRREDVHIPE
-654 IDRVTVTYTI
+654 IDGVTVTYTI
-664 PSLTADD
+664 PSLTADN
-671 DKVSTATDAL
+671 DKVSNTEGAL
-681 SLQDAVKQAATNGT
+681 SLQQAVDQANGT

-701 DIRLDEPVTITAEQK
+701 DIRLDEPVRIAAGQR

-721 TENHNI
+721 NTNCNI
-727 FGNKDQNL
+727 FGNKDKDL
-735 ANLFVVEA
+735 TNLFVVEP

-771 TINGNVVIEKSTLE
+771 TIDGNVVIEKSTLE
-785 GNNIGVIEDKGSS
+785 GNDVGVIEDNGSS
-798 AKLILENGTIQNH
+798 AELILENGTIQNH
-811 KIRGAHSASIRVT
+811 KIRGALSASIRVT

-834 TIRDNIANT
+834 TIQANIANT
-843 SSSDSSSPAVLLLGA
+843 ASSDSSSPAVLLLGA
-858 STFTMNEGSICNNSG
+858 STFTMNGGSICNNSG

-879 YLTASNDAKAR
+879 YLTASSNAAKAR
-890 FTMNGGTLSN
+890 FTMNGGSLSN
-900 NESHSYTSDS
+900 NESRSYTPNS

-925 LNNGTITGNCAY
+925 LNDGTITGNCAHD
-937 GGAGGGV
+937 GAGGGV
-944 AVMDELPTK
+944 AVMDELPTE
-953 EHGTAFTMYSG
+953 EHGTAFTMNGG

-984 SNRVS
+984 SNYVS

-1012 QIYTTLHIQN
+1012 EIYTTLHIEN

-1045 LYMQNGAVIY
+1045 LYMQDGAVIY

-1094 WFSDGFLYAPPGNL
+1094 WFSDGFLYAPPGNR
-1108 GTSGQGTRYNAVEYA
+1108 GTSGQGTRYNTVEYA

-1133 KGLALKSVVSD
+1133 KGLALKSVVSG
-1144 GVSIPAVGSLIITGN
+1144 GVSIPATGSLIITGN

-1174 VIGEATSLSNSISV
+1174 VIGEATSLSYSISV
-1188 KKVWDNPGY
+1188 KKAWDNPGY

-1210 ERDTGDVVSTAELTS
+1210 ERDTGDIVSTAELTG
-1225 ENGWQYTF
+1225 ENGWQHTF
-1233 TDLPLSPNHYT
+1233 TDLPLSPDHYT

-1335 SSYSVTEDAVPGYET
+1335 GTYSVTEDAVPGYET

-1370 DPEPIEPIPPVD
+1370 YPEPIEPIDPIPPVD
-1382 PPQEEIVTPPIVPET
+1382 PPQEEIVTPPIVPGT
-1397 TGNEPSPPSTEETTS
+1397 TGNEPNPPSTEETTS

-1418 TEESTEERS
+1418 TEESTEESTEERS

-1432 EESPIKETQETPS
+1432 EESPIKETQETSS

-1469 GVGLLVFGFYKRSKE
+1469 GAGLLVFGFYKRSKE

>member
-1 MEAGCTIFLRWYTP
+1 
-15 PCGTRFAAHEHN
+15 
-27 DNAKERNTAMKKRLL
+27 MKKRLL

-65 NDDFVEDWEGA
+65 NDDFVEDREDI
-76 ADFTDDSYS
+76 ADYTDDSYSSGYS

-97 DLDEEVDDTAAEVVA
+97 DLDEEVDDTAAEVIA

-121 TEIDK
+121 TEIDR

-141 VSDAAK
+141 NTDAAE
-147 DRNDLENPD
+147 DRNDREYPD
-156 EETESDTQNPWEA
+156 EETKSGTNPGET

-209 NALEE
+209 DASEE

-227 TMAHENYAY
+227 TMAHEDYAY
-236 TDVSGTKYTVDL
+236 TDVSSGTEYMVDL
-248 YTDHTATIWELTTS
+248 YTDHTAKIWKLTTS

-284 PAPYTVTELSL
+284 PNPYTVTELRFSPYGN
-295 SYYSGV
+295 SV
-301 TSDNNNYTSLVLPDT
+301 TSVNNNYTALVLPDT
-316 LTDIRRSLS
+316 LTDIGGSLS

-345 LQNMMEL
+345 LQYMKQL
-352 KTLTFD
+352 RTLTFD

-365 SGSVVSGCTKLETI
+365 SGSVVSGCKNLTTI

-406 EGIAITEGSTFSKC
+406 EGIAITEGSTFSEC
-420 TSLKSIELPASITT
+420 TSLESIELPSSITT
-434 IPRSMFAGCSALER
+434 IPSYMFAGCSALER

-460 GAFGSVTDWNG
+460 SAFKS
-471 HETADT
+471 DT

-502 TTVDLHNVTT
+502 ETVDLHSVTT
-512 MEYGAFQGC
+512 MEYAAFQGC
-521 KELSGEIDLSKLEVI
+521 DALSGEIDLSNLEVI
-536 PGNAFCYDSK
+536 PGHAFCYDPN

-552 CPTLKSIGDWAFIWA
+552 CPTLRSIGDWAFIWA

-580 IGEYT
+580 IGTYT
-585 FFLASLSG
+585 FYKASLSG

-601 TKLGANAF
+601 TQLGASAF
-609 NGCEEIEAI
+609 SGCEKVEAI
-618 QIGSGLTDIPSN
+618 QIGSGLTDIPKD
-630 AFDGCRKLTTIT
+630 AFAGCTNLKTIT
-642 VNNRQEDVKIPK
+642 VNNRREDVHIPE
-654 IDRVTVTYTI
+654 IDGVTVTYTI
-664 PSLTADD
+664 PSLEATD
-671 DKVSTATDAL
+671 DKVSNAEGAL
-681 SLQDAVKQAATNGT
+681 SLQQAVDQANG
-695 PVTIEK
+695 PVTIEIEK
-701 DIRLDEPVTITAEQK
+701 NICLNAPVTIAKGKQ

-721 TENHNI
+721 NANENYNL
-727 FGNKDQNL
+727 FGNKDENL
-735 ANLFVVEA
+735 TNLFVVEA

-771 TINGNVVIEKSTLE
+771 TIDGNVVIEKSTLE
-785 GNNIGVIEDKGSS
+785 GDSMGVIEDNGSS
-798 AKLILENGTIQNH
+798 AELILENGTIQNH
-811 KIRGAHSASIRVT
+811 KIRGARSASIRVT

-834 TIRDNIANT
+834 TIQDNIANT

-858 STFTMNEGSICNNSG
+858 STFTMNGGSICNNSG

-879 YLTASNDAKAR
+879 YLTASSNAAKAR
-890 FTMNGGTLSN
+890 FTMNSGTLSN
-900 NESHSYTSDS
+900 NESRSYTPKS

-944 AVMDELPTK
+944 AVMDELPTE
-953 EHGTAFTMYSG
+953 EHGTAFTMNGG

-984 SNRVS
+984 SNYVS

-1012 QIYTTLHIQN
+1012 EIYTTLHIQN

-1045 LYMQNGAVIY
+1045 LYMQDGAVIY

-1094 WFSDGFLYAPPGNL
+1094 WFSDGFLYAPAGNR
-1108 GTSGQGTRYNAVEYA
+1108 GTSGQGTRYNTVEYA

-1144 GVSIPAVGSLIITGN
+1144 GVSIPATGSLIITGN

-1174 VIGEATSLSNSISV
+1174 VIGEATSLSYSISV
-1188 KKVWDNPGY
+1188 KKAWDNPGY

-1210 ERDTGDVVSTAELTS
+1210 ERDTGDIVSTAELTG
-1225 ENGWQYTF
+1225 ENGWQHTF
-1233 TDLPLSPNHYT
+1233 TDLPLSPDHYT

-1335 SSYSVTEDAVPGYET
+1335 GTYSVTEDAVPGYET

-1370 DPEPIEPIPPVD
+1370 YPEPIEPIDPIPPVD
-1382 PPQEEIVTPPIVPET
+1382 PPQEEIVTPPIVPGT
-1397 TGNEPSPPSTEETTS
+1397 TGNEPNPPSTEETTS

-1418 TEESTEERS
+1418 TEESTDESTEERS
-1427 AESDP
+1427 AESNP

-1445 VSAKP
+1445 VSANP

-1469 GVGLLVFGFYKRSKE
+1469 GAGLLVFGFYKRSKE

>member
-1 MEAGCTIFLRWYTP
+1 
-15 PCGTRFAAHEHN
+15 
-27 DNAKERNTAMKKRLL
+27 MKKRLL

-65 NDDFVEDWEGA
+65 NDDFVEDREDI
-76 ADFTDDSYS
+76 ADYTDDSYSSGYS

-97 DLDEEVDDTAAEVVA
+97 DLDEEVDDTAAEVIA

-121 TEIDK
+121 TEIDR

-141 VSDAAK
+141 DTDAAE
-147 DRNDLENPD
+147 DRNDREDSD
-156 EETESDTQNPWEA
+156 EETKSGTNPGET

-209 NALEE
+209 DASEE

-227 TMAHENYAY
+227 TMAHEDYAY
-236 TDVSGTKYTVDL
+236 TDVSSGTEYMVDL
-248 YTDHTATIWELTTS
+248 YTDHTAKIWKLTTS
-262 SGEAE
+262 SGEAK

-275 YTGDDGVQE
+275 YTDDDGVPE
-284 PAPYTVTELSL
+284 PNPYTVTELRFSPYGN
-295 SYYSGV
+295 SV
-301 TSDNNNYTSLVLPDT
+301 TSVNNNYTALVLPDT
-316 LTDIRRSLS
+316 LTDIGGSLS

-345 LQNMMEL
+345 LQYMKQL
-352 KTLTFD
+352 RTLTFE

-365 SGSVVSGCTKLETI
+365 SGSVVSGCKSLTTI

-406 EGIAITEGSTFSKC
+406 EGIAITEGSTFSEC
-420 TSLKSIELPASITT
+420 TSLESIELPASITT
-434 IPRSMFAGCSALER
+434 IPSYMFAGCSALER

-460 GAFGSVTDWNG
+460 SAFKS
-471 HETADT
+471 DT

-502 TTVDLHNVTT
+502 ETVDLHSVTT
-512 MEYGAFQGC
+512 MEYAAFQGC
-521 KELSGEIDLSKLEVI
+521 DALSGEIDLSNLEVI
-536 PGNAFCYDSK
+536 PGHAFCYDPN
-546 ITSVIT
+546 ITSVVT
-552 CPTLKSIGDWAFIWA
+552 CPTLRSIGDWAFIWA

-580 IGEYT
+580 IGTYT
-585 FFLASLSG
+585 FYKSSLSG

-601 TKLGANAF
+601 TQLGASAF
-609 NGCEEIEAI
+609 SGCEKVEAI
-618 QIGSGLTDIPSN
+618 QIGSGLTDIPKD
-630 AFDGCRKLTTIT
+630 AFDGCTNLKTIT
-642 VNNRQEDVKIPK
+642 VNNRREDVHIPE
-654 IDRVTVTYTI
+654 IDGVTVTYTI
-664 PSLTADD
+664 PSLEATD
-671 DKVSTATDAL
+671 DKVSNAEGAL
-681 SLQDAVKQAATNGT
+681 SLQQAVDQANG
-695 PVTIEK
+695 PVTIEIEK
-701 DIRLDEPVTITAEQK
+701 NICLNAPVRIAAGQR

-721 TENHNI
+721 NTNCNI
-727 FGNKDQNL
+727 FGNKDKDL
-735 ANLFVVEA
+735 TNLFVVEE

-771 TINGNVVIEKSTLE
+771 TIDGNVVIEKSTLE
-785 GNNIGVIEDKGSS
+785 GNDMGVIEDNGSS
-798 AKLILENGTIQNH
+798 AELILENGTIQNH
-811 KIRGAHSASIRVT
+811 KIRGALSASIRVT

-834 TIRDNIANT
+834 TIQDNIANT
-843 SSSDSSSPAVLLLGA
+843 PSSDSSSPAVLLLGA
-858 STFTMNEGSICNNSG
+858 STFTMNGGSICNNSG

-879 YLTASNDAKAR
+879 YLTASSNAAKAR
-890 FTMNGGTLSN
+890 FTMNSGTLSN
-900 NESHSYTSDS
+900 NESRSYTPNS

-944 AVMDELPTK
+944 AVMDELPTE
-953 EHGTAFTMYSG
+953 EHGTAFTMNGG

-984 SNRVS
+984 SNYVS

-1012 QIYTTLHIQN
+1012 EIYTTLHIEN

-1045 LYMQNGAVIY
+1045 LYMQDGAVIY

-1085 YFPNGKVIQ
+1085 YSPNGKVIQ
-1094 WFSDGFLYAPPGNL
+1094 WFSDGFLYAPAGNR
-1108 GTSGQGTRYNAVEYA
+1108 GTSGQGTRYNTVEYA

-1144 GVSIPAVGSLIITGN
+1144 GVSIPATGSLIITGN

-1174 VIGEATSLSNSISV
+1174 VIGEATSLSYSISV
-1188 KKVWDNPGY
+1188 KKAWDNPGY

-1210 ERDTGDVVSTAELTS
+1210 ERDTGDIVSTAELTG
-1225 ENGWQYTF
+1225 ENGWQHTF
-1233 TDLPLSPNHYT
+1233 TDLPLSPDHYT

-1335 SSYSVTEDAVPGYET
+1335 GTYSVTEDAVPGYET

-1370 DPEPIEPIPPVD
+1370 YPEPIEPIDPIPPVD
-1382 PPQEEIVTPPIVPET
+1382 PPQEEIVTPPIVPGT
-1397 TGNEPSPPSTEETTS
+1397 TGNEPNPPSTEETTS

-1418 TEESTEERS
+1418 TEESTEESTEERS

-1445 VSAKP
+1445 VSANP

-1469 GVGLLVFGFYKRSKE
+1469 GAGLLVFGFYKRSKE

>member
-1 MEAGCTIFLRWYTP
+1 
-15 PCGTRFAAHEHN
+15 
-27 DNAKERNTAMKKRLL
+27 MKKRLL

-65 NDDFVEDWEGA
+65 NDDFVEDREDI
-76 ADFTDDSYS
+76 ADYTDDSYSSGYS

-97 DLDEEVDDTAAEVVA
+97 DLDEEVDDTAAEVIA

-121 TEIDK
+121 TEIDR

-141 VSDAAK
+141 DTDAAE
-147 DRNDLENPD
+147 DRNDREDSD
-156 EETESDTQNPWEA
+156 EETKSGTNPGET

-209 NALEE
+209 DASEE
-214 EMDDDIALLAAGK
+214 EMDDDIALLTAGK
-227 TMAHENYAY
+227 TMAHEDYAY
-236 TDVSGTKYTVDL
+236 TDVSSGTEYMVDL
-248 YTDHTATIWELTTS
+248 YTDHTAKIWKLTTS

-284 PAPYTVTELSL
+284 PNPYTVTELRFSPYGN
-295 SYYSGV
+295 SV
-301 TSDNNNYTSLVLPDT
+301 TSVNNNYTALVLPDT
-316 LTDIRRSLS
+316 LTDIGGSLS

-345 LQNMMEL
+345 LQYMKQL
-352 KTLTFD
+352 RTLTFD

-365 SGSVVSGCTKLETI
+365 SGSVVSGCKNLTTI

-406 EGIAITEGSTFSKC
+406 EGIAITEGSTFSEC

-434 IPRSMFAGCSALER
+434 IPSYMFAGCSALER

-454 ITAIGN
+454 ITTIGN
-460 GAFGSVTDWNG
+460 SAFKS
-471 HETADT
+471 DT

-502 TTVDLHNVTT
+502 KTVDLHSVTT
-512 MEYGAFQGC
+512 MEYAAFQGC
-521 KELSGEIDLSKLEVI
+521 DALSGEIDLSNLEVI
-536 PGNAFCYDSK
+536 PGHAFCYDPN
-546 ITSVIT
+546 ITSVVT
-552 CPTLKSIGDWAFIWA
+552 CPTLRSIGDWAFIWA
-567 GISTISL
+567 DISTISL

-580 IGEYT
+580 IGTYT
-585 FFLASLSG
+585 FYKASLSG

-601 TKLGANAF
+601 TQLGASAF
-609 NGCEEIEAI
+609 SGCEKVEAI
-618 QIGSGLTDIPSN
+618 QIGSGLTDIPKD
-630 AFDGCRKLTTIT
+630 AFAGCTNLKTIT
-642 VNNRQEDVKIPK
+642 VNNRWEDVTIPK
-654 IDRVTVTYTI
+654 IDGVTVTYTI
-664 PSLTADD
+664 PSLEATD
-671 DKVSTATDAL
+671 DKVSNAEGAL
-681 SLQDAVKQAATNGT
+681 SLQQAVDQANGT

-701 DIRLDEPVTITAEQK
+701 DIRLDEPVRIAAGQR

-721 TENHNI
+721 NTNCNI
-727 FGNKDQNL
+727 FGNKDKDL
-735 ANLFVVEA
+735 TNLFVVEP

-771 TINGNVVIEKSTLE
+771 MIDGNVVIEKSTLE
-785 GNNIGVIEDKGSS
+785 GNDVGVIEDNGSS
-798 AKLILENGTIQNH
+798 AELILENGTIQNH
-811 KIRGAHSASIRVT
+811 KIRGALSASIRVT

-834 TIRDNIANT
+834 TIQANIANT

-858 STFTMNEGSICNNSG
+858 STFTMNGGSICNNSG

-879 YLTASNDAKAR
+879 YLTASSNAAKAR
-890 FTMNGGTLSN
+890 FTMNGGSLSN
-900 NESHSYTSDS
+900 NESRSYTPNS

-925 LNNGTITGNCAY
+925 LNDGTITGNCAHD
-937 GGAGGGV
+937 GAGGGV
-944 AVMDELPTK
+944 AVMDELPTE
-953 EHGTAFTMYSG
+953 EHGTAFTMNGG

-984 SNRVS
+984 SNYVS

-1012 QIYTTLHIQN
+1012 EIYTTLHIEN

-1045 LYMQNGAVIY
+1045 LYMQDGAVIY

-1094 WFSDGFLYAPPGNL
+1094 WFSDGFLYAPPGNR
-1108 GTSGQGTRYNAVEYA
+1108 GTSGQGTRYNTVEYA

-1144 GVSIPAVGSLIITGN
+1144 GVSIPATGSLIITGN

-1174 VIGEATSLSNSISV
+1174 VIGEATSLSYSISV
-1188 KKVWDNPGY
+1188 KKAWDNPGY
-1197 EDTQPSGVTIHLK
+1197 EDTQPSSVTIHLK
-1210 ERDTGDVVSTAELTS
+1210 ERDTGDIVSTAELTG
-1225 ENGWQYTF
+1225 ENGWQHTF
-1233 TDLPLSPNHYT
+1233 TDLPLSPDHYT

-1335 SSYSVTEDAVPGYET
+1335 GTYSVTEDAVPGYET

-1370 DPEPIEPIPPVD
+1370 YPEPIEPIDPIPPVD
-1382 PPQEEIVTPPIVPET
+1382 PPQEEIVTPPIVPGT
-1397 TGNEPSPPSTEETTS
+1397 TGNEPNPPSTEETTS

-1418 TEESTEERS
+1418 TEESTEESTEERS

-1432 EESPIKETQETPS
+1432 EESPIKETQETSS

-1469 GVGLLVFGFYKRSKE
+1469 GAGLLVFGFYKRSKE

>member
-1 MEAGCTIFLRWYTP
+1 
-15 PCGTRFAAHEHN
+15 
-27 DNAKERNTAMKKRLL
+27 MKKRLL

-65 NDDFVEDWEGA
+65 NDDFVEDREDI
-76 ADFTDDSYS
+76 ADFTDDSYSSGYS

-97 DLDEEVDDTAAEVVA
+97 DLDEEVDDTAAKVIA
-112 EEDANDSSD
+112 EEDANDPSD
-121 TEIDK
+121 TEIDRT
-126 AADSI
+126 ADSI

-141 VSDAAK
+141 DTDAAE
-147 DRNDLENPD
+147 DRNDREDSD
-156 EETESDTQNPWEA
+156 EETKSGTQNPEEA

-209 NALEE
+209 DASEE

-227 TMAHENYAY
+227 TMAHKDYAY
-236 TDVSGTKYTVDL
+236 TDVSSGTEYMVDL
-248 YTDHTATIWELTTS
+248 YTDYTAKIRRLTS
-262 SGEAE
+262 SSGGAE

-275 YTGDDGVQE
+275 YTDDAGVQD
-284 PAPYTVTELSL
+284 PNPYTVTELSL
-295 SYYSGV
+295 PFSSSV
-301 TSDNNNYTSLVLPDT
+301 TSDYTTLVLPDT
-316 LTDIRRSLS
+316 LTDMGGYLS
-325 GFKNVTEI
+325 SFKNVTEI
-333 TIPGSVKVFNAT
+333 TIPGSVKVFKAI
-345 LQNMMEL
+345 LQNMTEL
-352 KTLTFD
+352 KTLTFE

-365 SGSVVSGCTKLETI
+365 SGSVVSGCKNLTTI

-387 LSGTGTFSGA
+387 LSGTDTFSGA

-406 EGIAITEGSTFSKC
+406 EGIAITEGSTFSEC
-420 TSLKSIELPASITT
+420 TSLESIELPASITT
-434 IPRSMFAGCSALER
+434 IPSHMFAGCSALER

-454 ITAIGN
+454 ITAIDN
-460 GAFGSVTDWNG
+460 GAFGSVTDWKN

-502 TTVDLHNVTT
+502 ETVDLHSVTT
-512 MEYGAFQGC
+512 MGYAAFQGC
-521 KELSGEIDLSKLEVI
+521 KALSGKIDLSNLEEI
-536 PGNAFCYDSK
+536 PGHAFCYDPN

-552 CPTLKSIGDWAFIWA
+552 CSTLSSIGDWAFIWA

-580 IGEYT
+580 IGTYT
-585 FFLASLSG
+585 FYKASLSG

-601 TKLGANAF
+601 TQLGASAF
-609 NGCEEIEAI
+609 SGCEKVEAI
-618 QIGSGLTDIPSN
+618 QIGSGLTDIPPN
-630 AFDGCRKLTTIT
+630 AFAGCTNLKTIT
-642 VNNRQEDVKIPK
+642 VNNRREDVTIPK
-654 IDRVTVTYTI
+654 IDGVTVTYTI
-664 PSLTADD
+664 PSLEATD
-671 DKVSTATDAL
+671 DKVSNAEGAL
-681 SLQDAVKQAATNGT
+681 SLQQAVDQANG
-695 PVTIEK
+695 PVTIEIEK
-701 DIRLDEPVTITAEQK
+701 NICLNAPVTIAKGKQ

-721 TENHNI
+721 NTNCNI
-727 FGNKDQNL
+727 FGNKDKDL
-735 ANLFVVEA
+735 TNLFVVEP

-771 TINGNVVIEKSTLE
+771 TIDGNVVIEKSTLE
-785 GNNIGVIEDKGSS
+785 GNDVGVIEDNGSS
-798 AKLILENGTIQNH
+798 AELILENGTIQNH
-811 KIRGAHSASIRVT
+811 KIRGALSASIRVT

-834 TIRDNIANT
+834 TIQANIANT

-858 STFTMNEGSICNNSG
+858 STFTMNGGSICNNSG

-879 YLTASNDAKAR
+879 YLTASSNAAKAR
-890 FTMNGGTLSN
+890 FTMNGGSLSN
-900 NESHSYTSDS
+900 NESRSYTPNS

-925 LNNGTITGNCAY
+925 LNDGTITGNCAHD
-937 GGAGGGV
+937 GAGGGV
-944 AVMDELPTK
+944 AVMDELPTE
-953 EHGTAFTMYSG
+953 EHGTAFTMNGG

-984 SNRVS
+984 SNHVS

-1012 QIYTTLHIQN
+1012 EIYTTLHIEN

-1045 LYMQNGAVIY
+1045 LYMQDGAVIY

-1094 WFSDGFLYAPPGNL
+1094 WFSDGFLYAPPGNR
-1108 GTSGQGTRYNAVEYA
+1108 GTSGQGTRYNTVEYA

-1144 GVSIPAVGSLIITGN
+1144 GVSIPATGSLIITGN

-1174 VIGEATSLSNSISV
+1174 VIGEATSLSYSISV
-1188 KKVWDNPGY
+1188 KKAWDNPGY
-1197 EDTQPSGVTIHLK
+1197 EDTQPSSVTIHLK
-1210 ERDTGDVVSTAELTS
+1210 ERDTGDIVSTAELTG
-1225 ENGWQYTF
+1225 ENGWQHTF

-1335 SSYSVTEDAVPGYET
+1335 GTYSVTEDAVPGYET

-1370 DPEPIEPIPPVD
+1370 YPEPIEPIDPIPPVD
-1382 PPQEEIVTPPIVPET
+1382 PPQEEIVTPPIVPGT
-1397 TGNEPSPPSTEETTS
+1397 TGNEPNPPSTEETTS

-1418 TEESTEERS
+1418 TEESTEESTEERS

-1445 VSAKP
+1445 VSADP

-1469 GVGLLVFGFYKRSKE
+1469 GAGLLVFGFYKRSKE

>member
-1 MEAGCTIFLRWYTP
+1 
-15 PCGTRFAAHEHN
+15 
-27 DNAKERNTAMKKRLL
+27 MKKRLL

-65 NDDFVEDWEGA
+65 NDDFVEDREDI
-76 ADFTDDSYS
+76 ADFTDDSYSSGYS

-97 DLDEEVDDTAAEVVA
+97 DLDEEVDDTAAEVIA

-121 TEIDK
+121 TEIDR

-141 VSDAAK
+141 NTDAAE
-147 DRNDLENPD
+147 DRNDRQYAD
-156 EETESDTQNPWEA
+156 EETKSGTNPGEA

-209 NALEE
+209 DASEE

-227 TMAHENYAY
+227 TMAHEDYAY
-236 TDVSGTKYTVDL
+236 TDVSSGTEYMVDL
-248 YTDHTATIWELTTS
+248 YTDHTAKIWKLTTS

-275 YTGDDGVQE
+275 YTDDDDVPE
-284 PAPYTVTELSL
+284 PTPYTVTELRFSPYGN
-295 SYYSGV
+295 SV
-301 TSDNNNYTSLVLPDT
+301 TSVNNNYTALVLPDT
-316 LTDIRRSLS
+316 LTDIGGSLS

-345 LQNMMEL
+345 LQYMKQL
-352 KTLTFD
+352 RTLTFE

-365 SGSVVSGCTKLETI
+365 SGSVVSGCKNLTTI

-406 EGIAITEGSTFSKC
+406 EGIAITEGSTFSEC
-420 TSLKSIELPASITT
+420 TSLKSITLPASITT
-434 IPRSMFAGCSALER
+434 IPSYMFAGCSALER

-460 GAFGSVTDWNG
+460 SAFKS
-471 HETADT
+471 DT

-502 TTVDLHNVTT
+502 KTVDLHSVTT

-521 KELSGEIDLSKLEVI
+521 DALSGEIDLSNLEEI
-536 PGNAFCYDSK
+536 PGHAFCYDPN

-552 CPTLKSIGDWAFIWA
+552 CPTLRSIGDWAFIWA
-567 GISTISL
+567 DISTISL
-574 PETLNS
+574 PETLKS
-580 IGEYT
+580 IGTYT
-585 FFLASLSG
+585 FYKASLSG

-601 TKLGANAF
+601 TQLGASAF
-609 NGCEEIEAI
+609 SGCEKVEAI
-618 QIGSGLTDIPSN
+618 QIGSGLTDIPKD
-630 AFDGCRKLTTIT
+630 AFDGCKPKTIT
-642 VNNRQEDVKIPK
+642 VNNRREDVHIPE
-654 IDRVTVTYTI
+654 IDGVTVTYTI
-664 PSLTADD
+664 PSLTADN
-671 DKVSTATDAL
+671 DKVSNAEGAL
-681 SLQDAVKQAATNGT
+681 SLQQAVDQANGT

-701 DIRLDEPVTITAEQK
+701 DIRLDEPVRIAAGQR

-721 TENHNI
+721 NTNCNI
-727 FGNKDQNL
+727 FGNKDKDL
-735 ANLFVVEA
+735 TNLFVVEE

-771 TINGNVVIEKSTLE
+771 TIDGNVVIEKSTLE
-785 GNNIGVIEDKGSS
+785 GDSMGVIEDNGSS
-798 AKLILENGTIQNH
+798 AELILENGTIQNH
-811 KIRGAHSASIRVT
+811 KIRGALSASIRVT

-834 TIRDNIANT
+834 TIQDNIANT
-843 SSSDSSSPAVLLLGA
+843 PSSDSSSPAVLLLGA
-858 STFTMNEGSICNNSG
+858 STFTMNRGSICNNSG

-879 YLTASNDAKAR
+879 YLTASSNAAKAR

-900 NESHSYTSDS
+900 NESHLYTPNS

-925 LNNGTITGNCAY
+925 LNNGTITGNCAH

-944 AVMDELPTK
+944 AVMDELPTE
-953 EHGTAFTMYSG
+953 EHGTAFTMNGG

-984 SNRVS
+984 SNYVS

-1012 QIYTTLHIQN
+1012 EIYTTLHIEN

-1045 LYMQNGAVIY
+1045 LYMQDGAVIY
-1055 GNTAASA
+1055 GNAAASA

-1094 WFSDGFLYAPPGNL
+1094 WFSDGFLYAPAGNR
-1108 GTSGQGTRYNAVEYA
+1108 GTSGQGTRYNTVEYA

-1144 GVSIPAVGSLIITGN
+1144 GVSIPATGSLIITGN

-1174 VIGEATSLSNSISV
+1174 VIGEATSLSYSISV
-1188 KKVWDNPGY
+1188 KKAWDNPGY

-1210 ERDTGDVVSTAELTS
+1210 ERDTGDIVSTAELTG
-1225 ENGWQYTF
+1225 ENGWQHTF
-1233 TDLPLSPNHYT
+1233 TDLPLSPDHYT

-1335 SSYSVTEDAVPGYET
+1335 GTYSVTEDAVPGYET

-1370 DPEPIEPIPPVD
+1370 YPEPIEPIDPIPPVD
-1382 PPQEEIVTPPIVPET
+1382 PPQEEIVMPPIVPGT
-1397 TGNEPSPPSTEETTS
+1397 TGNEPNPPSTEETTS

-1418 TEESTEERS
+1418 TEESTEESTEERS

-1432 EESPIKETQETPS
+1432 EESPIKETQETSS

-1469 GVGLLVFGFYKRSKE
+1469 GAGLLVFGFYKRSKE

>member
-1 MEAGCTIFLRWYTP
+1 
-15 PCGTRFAAHEHN
+15 
-27 DNAKERNTAMKKRLL
+27 MKKRLL

-65 NDDFVEDWEGA
+65 NDDFVEDREDI
-76 ADFTDDSYS
+76 ADFTDDSYSSGYS

-97 DLDEEVDDTAAEVVA
+97 DLDEEVDDTAAKVIA

-121 TEIDK
+121 TEIDR

-131 EETEPEDEVQ
+131 EETESEDEVQ
-141 VSDAAK
+141 DTDAAE
-147 DRNDLENPD
+147 DRNDREDSD
-156 EETESDTQNPWEA
+156 EETRSGTNPGET

-179 VPDSWEETPKIDSEL
+179 VSDSWEETPKIDSEL

-209 NALEE
+209 DASEE

-227 TMAHENYAY
+227 TMAHEDYAY
-236 TDVSGTKYTVDL
+236 TDVSSGTEYMVDL
-248 YTDHTATIWELTTS
+248 YTDHTAKIWKLTTS
-262 SGEAE
+262 SGGAE

-275 YTGDDGVQE
+275 YTDDDDVPE
-284 PAPYTVTELSL
+284 PTPYTVTELRFSPYGN
-295 SYYSGV
+295 SV
-301 TSDNNNYTSLVLPDT
+301 TSVNNNYTALVLPDT
-316 LTDIRRSLS
+316 LTDIGGSLS

-345 LQNMMEL
+345 LQYMKEL
-352 KTLTFD
+352 RTLTFE

-365 SGSVVSGCTKLETI
+365 SGSVVSGCKNLTTI

-406 EGIAITEGSTFSKC
+406 EGIAITEGSTFSEC
-420 TSLKSIELPASITT
+420 TSLKSITLPASITT
-434 IPRSMFAGCSALER
+434 IPSYMFAGCSALER

-460 GAFGSVTDWNG
+460 SAFKS
-471 HETADT
+471 DT

-502 TTVDLHNVTT
+502 KTVDLHSVTT

-521 KELSGEIDLSKLEVI
+521 DALSGEINLSNLEEI
-536 PGNAFCYDSK
+536 PGHAFCYDPN

-552 CPTLKSIGDWAFIWA
+552 CPTLRSIGDWAFIWA
-567 GISTISL
+567 DISTISL
-574 PETLNS
+574 PETLKS
-580 IGEYT
+580 IGTYT
-585 FFLASLSG
+585 FYKASLSG

-601 TKLGANAF
+601 TQLGASAF
-609 NGCEEIEAI
+609 SGCEKVEAI
-618 QIGSGLTDIPSN
+618 QIGSGLTDIPKD
-630 AFDGCRKLTTIT
+630 AFDGCKPKTIT
-642 VNNRQEDVKIPK
+642 VNNRREDVTIPK
-654 IDRVTVTYTI
+654 IDGVTVTYTI
-664 PSLTADD
+664 PSLTADN
-671 DKVSTATDAL
+671 DKVSNAEGAL
-681 SLQDAVKQAATNGT
+681 SLQEAVNQANGT

-701 DIRLDEPVTITAEQK
+701 DIRLDEPVRIAAGQR

-721 TENHNI
+721 NTNCNL
-727 FGNKDQNL
+727 FGNKDKDL
-735 ANLFVVEA
+735 TNLFVVEE

-771 TINGNVVIEKSTLE
+771 TIDGNVVIEKSTLE
-785 GNNIGVIEDKGSS
+785 GDSMGVIEDNGSS
-798 AKLILENGTIQNH
+798 AELILENGTIQNH
-811 KIRGAHSASIRVT
+811 KIRGALSASIRVT

-834 TIRDNIANT
+834 TIQDNIANT

-858 STFTMNEGSICNNSG
+858 STFTMNRGSICNNSG

-879 YLTASNDAKAR
+879 YLTASSNAAKAR

-900 NESHSYTSDS
+900 NESRSYTPNS

-925 LNNGTITGNCAY
+925 LNNGTITGNCAH

-944 AVMDELPTK
+944 AVMDELPTE
-953 EHGTAFTMYSG
+953 EHGTAFTMNGG
-964 TISNNTASGYRCSG
+964 TISNNTASGSRCSG

-984 SNRVS
+984 SNCVS

-1003 GGVYSEGNT
+1003 GGIYSEGNT
-1012 QIYTTLHIQN
+1012 EIYTTLHIQN

-1094 WFSDGFLYAPPGNL
+1094 WFSDGFLYAPAGNR

-1144 GVSIPAVGSLIITGN
+1144 GVSIPATGSLIITGN

-1174 VIGEATSLSNSISV
+1174 VIGEATSLSYSISV
-1188 KKVWDNPGY
+1188 KKAWDNPGY

-1210 ERDTGDVVSTAELTS
+1210 ERDTGDIVSTAELTG
-1225 ENGWQYTF
+1225 ENGWQHTF
-1233 TDLPLSPNHYT
+1233 TDLPLSPDHYT

-1268 NTYLTTPT
+1268 NTYLTTTT

-1298 ERPASIHVSLW
+1298 KRPASIHVSLW

-1335 SSYSVTEDAVPGYET
+1335 GTYSVTEDAVPGYET

-1370 DPEPIEPIPPVD
+1370 YPEPIEPIDPIPPVD
-1382 PPQEEIVTPPIVPET
+1382 PPQEEIVTPPIVPGT
-1397 TGNEPSPPSTEETTS
+1397 TGNEPNPPSTEETTS

-1418 TEESTEERS
+1418 TKESTEESTEERS

-1469 GVGLLVFGFYKRSKE
+1469 GAGLLVFGFYKRSKE

>member
-1 MEAGCTIFLRWYTP
+1 
-15 PCGTRFAAHEHN
+15 
-27 DNAKERNTAMKKRLL
+27 MKKRLL

-65 NDDFVEDWEGA
+65 NDDFVEDREDI
-76 ADFTDDSYS
+76 ADFTDDSYSSGYS

-97 DLDEEVDDTAAEVVA
+97 DLDEEVDDTAAKVIA

-121 TEIDK
+121 TEIDR

-131 EETEPEDEVQ
+131 EETESEDEVQ
-141 VSDAAK
+141 DTDAAE
-147 DRNDLENPD
+147 DRNDREDSD
-156 EETESDTQNPWEA
+156 EETKSGTNPGET
-169 GPSDAETEED
+169 GPSDAETAED

-209 NALEE
+209 DASEE
-214 EMDDDIALLAAGK
+214 EMDDDIALLTAGK
-227 TMAHENYAY
+227 TMAHEDYAY
-236 TDVSGTKYTVDL
+236 TDVSSGTEYMVDL
-248 YTDHTATIWELTTS
+248 YTDHTAKIWKLTTS
-262 SGEAE
+262 SGGAE

-275 YTGDDGVQE
+275 YTDDDGVPE
-284 PAPYTVTELSL
+284 PNPYTVTELRFSPYGN
-295 SYYSGV
+295 SV
-301 TSDNNNYTSLVLPDT
+301 TSVNNNYTALVLPDT
-316 LTDIRRSLS
+316 LTDIGGSLS

-345 LQNMMEL
+345 LQYMKQL
-352 KTLTFD
+352 RTLTFE

-365 SGSVVSGCTKLETI
+365 SGSVVSGCKSLTTI

-406 EGIAITEGSTFSKC
+406 EGIAITEGSTFSEC
-420 TSLKSIELPASITT
+420 TSLESIELPASITT
-434 IPRSMFAGCSALER
+434 IPSYMFAGCSALER

-460 GAFGSVTDWNG
+460 SAFKS
-471 HETADT
+471 DT

-502 TTVDLHNVTT
+502 KTVDLHSVTT

-521 KELSGEIDLSKLEVI
+521 DALSGEIDLSNLEEI
-536 PGNAFCYDSK
+536 PGHAFCYDPN

-552 CPTLKSIGDWAFIWA
+552 CPTLRSIGDWAFIWA
-567 GISTISL
+567 DISTISL
-574 PETLNS
+574 PETLKS
-580 IGEYT
+580 IGTYT
-585 FFLASLSG
+585 FYKASLSG

-601 TKLGANAF
+601 TQLGASAF
-609 NGCEEIEAI
+609 SGCEKVEAI
-618 QIGSGLTDIPSN
+618 QIGSGLTDIPKD
-630 AFDGCRKLTTIT
+630 AFDGCKPKTIT
-642 VNNRQEDVKIPK
+642 VNNRREDVHIPE
-654 IDRVTVTYTI
+654 IDGVTVTYTI
-664 PSLTADD
+664 PSLTADN
-671 DKVSTATDAL
+671 DKVSNAEGAL
-681 SLQDAVKQAATNGT
+681 SLQQAVNQANGT

-701 DIRLDEPVTITAEQK
+701 DIRLDEPVRIAAGQR

-721 TENHNI
+721 NENCNI
-727 FGNKDQNL
+727 FGNKDENL
-735 ANLFVVEA
+735 ANLFVVEP
-743 GGELSLTGALTLG
+743 GGKLSLTGALTLG

-771 TINGNVVIEKSTLE
+771 TIDGNVVIEKSTLE
-785 GNNIGVIEDKGSS
+785 GNDVGVIEDNGSS
-798 AKLILENGTIQNH
+798 AELILENGTIQNH
-811 KIRGAHSASIRVT
+811 KIRGALSASIRVT

-834 TIRDNIANT
+834 TIQDNIANT

-879 YLTASNDAKAR
+879 YLTASNNAAKAC

-900 NESHSYTSDS
+900 NESHSYTPYS

-925 LNNGTITGNCAY
+925 LNEGTITGNCAY

-944 AVMDELPTK
+944 AVMDELPTE
-953 EHGTAFTMYSG
+953 EHGTAFTMNGG

-984 SNRVS
+984 SNYVS

-1012 QIYTTLHIQN
+1012 EIYTTLHIEN

-1045 LYMQNGAVIY
+1045 LYMQDGAVIY

-1094 WFSDGFLYAPPGNL
+1094 WFSDGFLYAPAGNR
-1108 GTSGQGTRYNAVEYA
+1108 GTSGQGTRYNTVEYA

-1144 GVSIPAVGSLIITGN
+1144 GVSIPATGSLIITGN

-1174 VIGEATSLSNSISV
+1174 VIGEETSLSYSISV
-1188 KKVWDNPGY
+1188 KKAWDNPGY

-1210 ERDTGDVVSTAELTS
+1210 ERDTGDIVSTAELTG

-1233 TDLPLSPNHYT
+1233 TDLPLSPDHYT

-1335 SSYSVTEDAVPGYET
+1335 GTYSVTEDAVPGYET

-1370 DPEPIEPIPPVD
+1370 YPEPIEPIDPIPPVD
-1382 PPQEEIVTPPIVPET
+1382 PPQEEIVTPPIVPGT
-1397 TGNEPSPPSTEETTS
+1397 TGNEPNPPSTEETTS

-1418 TEESTEERS
+1418 TEESTEESTEERS

-1469 GVGLLVFGFYKRSKE
+1469 GAGLLVFGFYKRSKE

>member
-1 MEAGCTIFLRWYTP
+1 
-15 PCGTRFAAHEHN
+15 
-27 DNAKERNTAMKKRLL
+27 MKKRLL

-65 NDDFVEDWEGA
+65 NDDFVEDREDI
-76 ADFTDDSYS
+76 ADYTDDSYSSGYS

-97 DLDEEVDDTAAEVVA
+97 DLDEEVDDTAAEVIA

-121 TEIDK
+121 TKIDR

-141 VSDAAK
+141 NTDAAE
-147 DRNDLENPD
+147 DRNDREYPD
-156 EETESDTQNPWEA
+156 EETKSGTNPGEA

-209 NALEE
+209 DASEE
-214 EMDDDIALLAAGK
+214 EMDDDIALLATGK
-227 TMAHENYAY
+227 TMAHEDYAY
-236 TDVSGTKYTVDL
+236 TDVSSGTEYMVDL
-248 YTDHTATIWELTTS
+248 YTDHTAKIWKLTTS

-275 YTGDDGVQE
+275 YTDADGVPE
-284 PAPYTVTELSL
+284 PTPYTVTELRL
-295 SYYSGV
+295 SYWSGV
-301 TSDNNNYTSLVLPDT
+301 TSDNNNYTALVLPDT
-316 LTDIRRSLS
+316 LTDIGGSLS

-345 LQNMMEL
+345 LQNMKQL

-365 SGSVVSGCTKLETI
+365 SGSVVSGCKNLTTI

-406 EGIAITEGSTFSKC
+406 EGIAITEGSTFSEC
-420 TSLKSIELPASITT
+420 TSLKSITLPASITT
-434 IPRSMFAGCSALER
+434 IPSYMFAGCSALER

-460 GAFGSVTDWNG
+460 SAFKS
-471 HETADT
+471 DT

-502 TTVDLHNVTT
+502 KTVDLHSVTT

-521 KELSGEIDLSKLEVI
+521 DALSGEIDLSNLEEI
-536 PGNAFCYDSK
+536 PGHAFCYDPN

-552 CPTLKSIGDWAFIWA
+552 CPTLRSIGDWAFIWA
-567 GISTISL
+567 DISTISL
-574 PETLNS
+574 PETLKS
-580 IGEYT
+580 IGTYT
-585 FFLASLSG
+585 FYKASLSG

-601 TKLGANAF
+601 TQLGASAF
-609 NGCEEIEAI
+609 SGCEKVEAI
-618 QIGSGLTDIPSN
+618 QIGSGLTDIPKD
-630 AFDGCRKLTTIT
+630 AFDGCTNLKTIT
-642 VNNRQEDVKIPK
+642 VNNRWEDVTIPK
-654 IDRVTVTYTI
+654 IDGVTVTYTI
-664 PSLTADD
+664 PSLEATD
-671 DKVSTATDAL
+671 DKVSNAEGAL
-681 SLQDAVKQAATNGT
+681 SLQQAVDQANGT

-701 DIRLDEPVTITAEQK
+701 DIRLDEPVRIAAGQR

-721 TENHNI
+721 NTNCNI
-727 FGNKDQNL
+727 FGNKDKDL
-735 ANLFVVEA
+735 TNLFVVEP

-771 TINGNVVIEKSTLE
+771 TIDGNVVIEKSTLE
-785 GNNIGVIEDKGSS
+785 GNDVGVIEDNGSS
-798 AKLILENGTIQNH
+798 AELILENGTIQNH
-811 KIRGAHSASIRVT
+811 KIRGALSASIRVT

-834 TIRDNIANT
+834 TIQANIANT

-858 STFTMNEGSICNNSG
+858 STFTMNGGSICNNSG

-879 YLTASNDAKAR
+879 YLTASSNAAKAR
-890 FTMNGGTLSN
+890 FTMNGGSLSN
-900 NESHSYTSDS
+900 NESRSYTPNS

-925 LNNGTITGNCAY
+925 LNDGTITGNCAHD
-937 GGAGGGV
+937 GAGGGV
-944 AVMDELPTK
+944 AVMDELPTE
-953 EHGTAFTMYSG
+953 EHGTAFTMNGG

-984 SNRVS
+984 SNYVS

-1012 QIYTTLHIQN
+1012 EIYTTLHIEN

-1045 LYMQNGAVIY
+1045 LYMQDGAVIY

-1094 WFSDGFLYAPPGNL
+1094 WFSDGFLYAPPGNR
-1108 GTSGQGTRYNAVEYA
+1108 GTSGQGTRYNTVEYA

-1144 GVSIPAVGSLIITGN
+1144 GVSVPAVGSLIITGN

-1174 VIGEATSLSNSISV
+1174 VIGEETSLSYSISV
-1188 KKVWDNPGY
+1188 KKAWDNPGY

-1210 ERDTGDVVSTAELTS
+1210 ERDTGDIVSTAELTG

-1233 TDLPLSPNHYT
+1233 TGLPLSPDHYT

-1335 SSYSVTEDAVPGYET
+1335 GTYSVTEDAVPGYET

-1370 DPEPIEPIPPVD
+1370 YPEPIEPIDPIPPVD
-1382 PPQEEIVTPPIVPET
+1382 PPQEEIVTPPIVPGT
-1397 TGNEPSPPSTEETTS
+1397 TGNEPNPPSTEETTS

-1418 TEESTEERS
+1418 TEESTEESTEERS

-1432 EESPIKETQETPS
+1432 EESPIKETQETSS

-1469 GVGLLVFGFYKRSKE
+1469 GAGLLVFGFYKRSKE

>member
-1 MEAGCTIFLRWYTP
+1 
-15 PCGTRFAAHEHN
+15 
-27 DNAKERNTAMKKRLL
+27 MKKRLL

-65 NDDFVEDWEGA
+65 NDDFVEDREDI
-76 ADFTDDSYS
+76 ADYTDDSYSSGYS

-97 DLDEEVDDTAAEVVA
+97 DLDEEVDDTAAEVIA

-121 TEIDK
+121 TEIDR

-141 VSDAAK
+141 NTDAAE
-147 DRNDLENPD
+147 DRNDREYPD
-156 EETESDTQNPWEA
+156 EETKSGTNPGEA

-209 NALEE
+209 DASEE

-227 TMAHENYAY
+227 TMAHEDYAY
-236 TDVSGTKYTVDL
+236 TDVSSGTEYMVDL
-248 YTDHTATIWELTTS
+248 YTDHTAKIWKLTTS

-275 YTGDDGVQE
+275 YTDDDGVPE
-284 PAPYTVTELSL
+284 PNPYTVTELRFSPYGN
-295 SYYSGV
+295 SV
-301 TSDNNNYTSLVLPDT
+301 TSVNNNYTALVLPDT
-316 LTDIRRSLS
+316 LTDIGGSLS

-345 LQNMMEL
+345 LQYMKQL
-352 KTLTFD
+352 RTLTFE

-365 SGSVVSGCTKLETI
+365 SGSVVSGCKSLTTI

-406 EGIAITEGSTFSKC
+406 EGIAITEGSTFSEC
-420 TSLKSIELPASITT
+420 TSLESIELPASITT
-434 IPRSMFAGCSALER
+434 IPSYMFAGCSALER
-448 VTAKGT
+448 VTVKGT

-460 GAFGSVTDWNG
+460 SAFKS
-471 HETADT
+471 DT

-502 TTVDLHNVTT
+502 ETVDLHSVTT
-512 MEYGAFQGC
+512 MEYAAFQGC
-521 KELSGEIDLSKLEVI
+521 DALSGEIDLSNLEVI
-536 PGNAFCYDSK
+536 PGHAFCYDPN
-546 ITSVIT
+546 ITSVVT
-552 CPTLKSIGDWAFIWA
+552 CPTLRSIGDWAFIWA

-580 IGEYT
+580 IGTYT
-585 FFLASLSG
+585 FYKASLSG

-601 TKLGANAF
+601 TQLGASAF
-609 NGCEEIEAI
+609 SGCEKVEAI
-618 QIGSGLTDIPSN
+618 QIGSGLTDIPKD
-630 AFDGCRKLTTIT
+630 AFDGCKPKTIT
-642 VNNRQEDVKIPK
+642 VNNRREDVTIPE
-654 IDRVTVTYTI
+654 IDGVTVTYTI
-664 PSLTADD
+664 PSLTADN
-671 DKVSTATDAL
+671 DKVSNAEGAL
-681 SLQDAVKQAATNGT
+681 SLQQAVNQANGT

-701 DIRLDEPVTITAEQK
+701 DIRLDEPVRIAAGQR

-721 TENHNI
+721 NENCNI
-727 FGNKDQNL
+727 FGNKDENL
-735 ANLFVVEA
+735 ANLFVVEE

-771 TINGNVVIEKSTLE
+771 TIDGNVVIEKSTLE
-785 GNNIGVIEDKGSS
+785 GDSMGVIEDNGSS
-798 AKLILENGTIQNH
+798 AELILENGTIQNH

-824 EGASF
+824 KGASF

-834 TIRDNIANT
+834 TIQDNIANT
-843 SSSDSSSPAVLLLGA
+843 PSSDSSSPAVLLLGA
-858 STFTMNEGSICNNSG
+858 STFTMNRGSICNNSG

-879 YLTASNDAKAR
+879 YLTASSNAAKAR

-900 NESHSYTSDS
+900 NESHSYTPYS

-925 LNNGTITGNCAY
+925 LNEGTITGNCAY

-944 AVMDELPTK
+944 AVMDELPTE
-953 EHGTAFTMYSG
+953 EHGTAFTMNGG

-984 SNRVS
+984 SNHVS

-1012 QIYTTLHIQN
+1012 DIYTTLHIEN

-1045 LYMQNGAVIY
+1045 LYMQDGAVIY

-1094 WFSDGFLYAPPGNL
+1094 WFSDGFLYAPAGNR
-1108 GTSGQGTRYNAVEYA
+1108 GTSGQGTRYNTVEYA

-1144 GVSIPAVGSLIITGN
+1144 GVSIPATGSLIITGN

-1174 VIGEATSLSNSISV
+1174 VIGEATSLSYSISV
-1188 KKVWDNPGY
+1188 KKAWDNPGY

-1210 ERDTGDVVSTAELTS
+1210 ERDTGDIVSTAELTG
-1225 ENGWQYTF
+1225 ENGWQHTF
-1233 TDLPLSPNHYT
+1233 TDLPLSPDHYT

-1335 SSYSVTEDAVPGYET
+1335 GTYSVTEDAVPGYET

-1370 DPEPIEPIPPVD
+1370 YPEPIEPIDPIPPVD
-1382 PPQEEIVTPPIVPET
+1382 PPQEEIVTPPIVPGT
-1397 TGNEPSPPSTEETTS
+1397 TGNEPNPPSTEETTS

-1418 TEESTEERS
+1418 TEESTDESTEERS

-1469 GVGLLVFGFYKRSKE
+1469 GAGLLVFGFYKRSKE

>member
-1 MEAGCTIFLRWYTP
+1 
-15 PCGTRFAAHEHN
+15 
-27 DNAKERNTAMKKRLL
+27 MKKRLL

-65 NDDFVEDWEGA
+65 NDDFVEDREDI
-76 ADFTDDSYS
+76 ADFTDDSYSSGYS

-97 DLDEEVDDTAAEVVA
+97 DLDEEVDDTAAKVIA

-121 TEIDK
+121 TEIDR

-131 EETEPEDEVQ
+131 EETESEDEVQ
-141 VSDAAK
+141 DTDAAE
-147 DRNDLENPD
+147 DRNDREDSD
-156 EETESDTQNPWEA
+156 EETRSGTNPGET

-179 VPDSWEETPKIDSEL
+179 VSDSWEETPKIDSEL

-209 NALEE
+209 DASEE

-227 TMAHENYAY
+227 TMAHEDYAY
-236 TDVSGTKYTVDL
+236 TDVSSGTEYMVDL
-248 YTDHTATIWELTTS
+248 YTDHTAKIWKLTTS
-262 SGEAE
+262 SGGAE

-275 YTGDDGVQE
+275 YTDDDDVPE
-284 PAPYTVTELSL
+284 PTPYTVTELRFSPYGN
-295 SYYSGV
+295 SV
-301 TSDNNNYTSLVLPDT
+301 TSVNNNYTALVLPDT
-316 LTDIRRSLS
+316 LTDIGGSLS

-345 LQNMMEL
+345 LQYMKEL
-352 KTLTFD
+352 RTLTFE

-365 SGSVVSGCTKLETI
+365 SGSVVSGCKNLTTI

-406 EGIAITEGSTFSKC
+406 EGIVITEGSTFSEC

-434 IPRSMFAGCSALER
+434 IPSSMFAGCSALER

-460 GAFGSVTDWNG
+460 GAFGSVTDWKDQ
-471 HETADT
+471 EIADT
-477 ALTEIPDLSQVTS
+477 VLTEIPDLSQVTS

-502 TTVDLHNVTT
+502 ETVDLHSVTT
-512 MEYGAFQGC
+512 MGYGAFQGC
-521 KELSGEIDLSKLEVI
+521 DALSGEIDLSNLEVI
-536 PGNAFCYDSK
+536 PGHAFCYDPN

-552 CPTLKSIGDWAFIWA
+552 CPTLRSIGDWAFIWA
-567 GISTISL
+567 DISTISL

-580 IGEYT
+580 IGTYT
-585 FFLASLSG
+585 FYKASLSG

-601 TKLGANAF
+601 TQLGASAF
-609 NGCEEIEAI
+609 SGCEEVNAI
-618 QIGSGLTDIPSN
+618 QIGSGLKDIPAN
-630 AFDGCRKLTTIT
+630 AFAGCTNLKTIT
-642 VNNRQEDVKIPK
+642 VNNRREDVHIPE
-654 IDRVTVTYTI
+654 IDGVTVTYTI
-664 PSLTADD
+664 PSLTADN
-671 DKVSTATDAL
+671 DKVSAAADAL
-681 SLQDAVKQAATNGT
+681 SLQQAVNQANGT

-701 DIRLDEPVTITAEQK
+701 DIRLDEPVRIAAGQR

-721 TENHNI
+721 NANENYNL
-727 FGNKDQNL
+727 FGNKDEKPT
-735 ANLFVVEA
+735 NLFVVEE

-771 TINGNVVIEKSTLE
+771 TIDGNVVIEKSTLE
-785 GNNIGVIEDKGSS
+785 GNDMGVIEDNGSS
-798 AKLILENGTIQNH
+798 AELILENGTIQNH
-811 KIRGAHSASIRVT
+811 KIRGALSASIRVT

-834 TIRDNIANT
+834 TIQDNIANT
-843 SSSDSSSPAVLLLGA
+843 PSSDSSSPAVLLLGA

-879 YLTASNDAKAR
+879 YLTASSNAAKAR

-900 NESHSYTSDS
+900 NESRSYTPNS

-944 AVMDELPTK
+944 AVMDELPTE
-953 EHGTAFTMYSG
+953 EHGTAFTMNGG
-964 TISNNTASGYRCSG
+964 TISNNTASGSRCSG

-984 SNRVS
+984 SNYVS

-1012 QIYTTLHIQN
+1012 EIYTTLHIEN

-1045 LYMQNGAVIY
+1045 LYMQDGAVIY

-1094 WFSDGFLYAPPGNL
+1094 WFSDGFLYAPAGNR
-1108 GTSGQGTRYNAVEYA
+1108 GTSGQGTRYNTVEYA

-1144 GVSIPAVGSLIITGN
+1144 GVSIPAMGSLIITGN

-1174 VIGEATSLSNSISV
+1174 VIGEATSLSYSISV
-1188 KKVWDNPGY
+1188 KKAWDNPGY

-1210 ERDTGDVVSTAELTS
+1210 ERDTGDIVSTAELTG
-1225 ENGWQYTF
+1225 ENGWQHTF
-1233 TDLPLSPNHYT
+1233 TDLPLSPDHYT

-1335 SSYSVTEDAVPGYET
+1335 GTYSVTEDAVPGYET

-1370 DPEPIEPIPPVD
+1370 YPEPIEPIDPIPPVD
-1382 PPQEEIVTPPIVPET
+1382 PPQEEIVTPPIVPGT
-1397 TGNEPSPPSTEETTS
+1397 TGNEPNPPSTEETTS

-1418 TEESTEERS
+1418 TEESTEESTEERS

-1432 EESPIKETQETPS
+1432 EESPIKETQETSS

-1469 GVGLLVFGFYKRSKE
+1469 GAGLLVFGFYKRSKE

>member
-1 MEAGCTIFLRWYTP
+1 
-15 PCGTRFAAHEHN
+15 
-27 DNAKERNTAMKKRLL
+27 MKKRLL

-65 NDDFVEDWEGA
+65 NDDFVEDREDI
-76 ADFTDDSYS
+76 ADYTDDSYSSGYS

-97 DLDEEVDDTAAEVVA
+97 DLDEEVDDTAAEVIA

-121 TEIDK
+121 TEIDR

-141 VSDAAK
+141 DTDAAE
-147 DRNDLENPD
+147 DRNDREYPD
-156 EETESDTQNPWEA
+156 EETKSGTNPGET

-179 VPDSWEETPKIDSEL
+179 VSDSWEETPKIDSEL

-209 NALEE
+209 DASEE

-227 TMAHENYAY
+227 TMAHEDYAY
-236 TDVSGTKYTVDL
+236 TDVSSGTEYMVDL
-248 YTDHTATIWELTTS
+248 YTDHTAKIWKLTTS
-262 SGEAE
+262 SGGAE

-275 YTGDDGVQE
+275 YTDDDDVPE
-284 PAPYTVTELSL
+284 PTPYTVTELRFSPYGN
-295 SYYSGV
+295 SV
-301 TSDNNNYTSLVLPDT
+301 TSVNNNYTALVLPDT
-316 LTDIRRSLS
+316 LTDIGGSLS

-345 LQNMMEL
+345 LQYMEQL
-352 KTLTFD
+352 RTLTFE

-365 SGSVVSGCTKLETI
+365 SGSVVSGCKNLTTI

-406 EGIAITEGSTFSKC
+406 EGIAITEGSTFSEC
-420 TSLKSIELPASITT
+420 TSLKSITLPASITT
-434 IPRSMFAGCSALER
+434 IPSYMFAGCSALER

-460 GAFGSVTDWNG
+460 SAFKS
-471 HETADT
+471 DT

-502 TTVDLHNVTT
+502 KTVDLHSVTT

-521 KELSGEIDLSKLEVI
+521 DALSGEIDLSNLEVI
-536 PGNAFCYDSK
+536 PGHAFCYDPN
-546 ITSVIT
+546 ITSVVT
-552 CPTLKSIGDWAFIWA
+552 CPTLRSIGDWAFIWA

-580 IGEYT
+580 IGTYT
-585 FFLASLSG
+585 FYKSSLSG

-601 TKLGANAF
+601 TQLGASAF
-609 NGCEEIEAI
+609 SGCEEVNAI
-618 QIGSGLTDIPSN
+618 QIGSGLKDIPAN
-630 AFDGCRKLTTIT
+630 AFAGCTNLKTIT
-642 VNNRQEDVKIPK
+642 VNNRREDVHIPE
-654 IDRVTVTYTI
+654 IDGVTVTYTI
-664 PSLTADD
+664 PSLTADN
-671 DKVSTATDAL
+671 DKVSNAEGAL
-681 SLQDAVKQAATNGT
+681 SLQEAVDQANGT

-701 DIRLDEPVTITAEQK
+701 DIRLDEPVRIAAGQR

-721 TENHNI
+721 NANENYNL
-727 FGNKDQNL
+727 FGNKDEKPT
-735 ANLFVVEA
+735 NLFVVEE

-771 TINGNVVIEKSTLE
+771 TIDGNVVIEKSTLE
-785 GNNIGVIEDKGSS
+785 GDSMGVIEDNGSS
-798 AKLILENGTIQNH
+798 AELILENGTIQNH
-811 KIRGAHSASIRVT
+811 KIRGALSASIRVT

-834 TIRDNIANT
+834 TIQDNIANT

-858 STFTMNEGSICNNSG
+858 STFTMNRGSICNNSG

-879 YLTASNDAKAR
+879 YLTASSNAAKAR

-900 NESHSYTSDS
+900 NESRSYTPNS

-925 LNNGTITGNCAY
+925 LNNGTITGNCAH

-944 AVMDELPTK
+944 AVMDELPTE
-953 EHGTAFTMYSG
+953 EHGTAFTMNGG

-984 SNRVS
+984 SNCVS

-1003 GGVYSEGNT
+1003 GGIYSEGNT
-1012 QIYTTLHIQN
+1012 EIYTTLHIQN

-1045 LYMQNGAVIY
+1045 LYMQDGAVIY

-1071 ATGAGGNGGVTLPD
+1071 AAGAGGNGGVTLPD

-1094 WFSDGFLYAPPGNL
+1094 WFSDGFLYAPPGNR
-1108 GTSGQGTRYNAVEYA
+1108 GTSGQGTRYNTVEYA

-1174 VIGEATSLSNSISV
+1174 VIGEATSLSYSISV
-1188 KKVWDNPGY
+1188 KKAWDNPGY

-1210 ERDTGDVVSTAELTS
+1210 ERDTGDIVSTAELTG
-1225 ENGWQYTF
+1225 ENGWQHTF
-1233 TDLPLSPNHYT
+1233 TDLPLSPDHYT

-1335 SSYSVTEDAVPGYET
+1335 GTYSVTEDAVPGYET

-1370 DPEPIEPIPPVD
+1370 YPEPIEPIDPIPPVD
-1382 PPQEEIVTPPIVPET
+1382 PPQEEIVTPPIVPGT
-1397 TGNEPSPPSTEETTS
+1397 TGNEPNPPSTEETTS

-1418 TEESTEERS
+1418 TKESTEESTEERS

-1469 GVGLLVFGFYKRSKE
+1469 GAGLLVFGFYKRSKE

>member
-1 MEAGCTIFLRWYTP
+1 
-15 PCGTRFAAHEHN
+15 
-27 DNAKERNTAMKKRLL
+27 MKKRLL

-65 NDDFVEDWEGA
+65 NDDFVEDREDI
-76 ADFTDDSYS
+76 ADYTDDSYSSGYS

-97 DLDEEVDDTAAEVVA
+97 DLDEEVDDTAAEVIA

-121 TEIDK
+121 TEIDR

-141 VSDAAK
+141 NTDSAE
-147 DRNDLENPD
+147 DRNDREYPD
-156 EETESDTQNPWEA
+156 EETKSGTNPGEA

-209 NALEE
+209 DASEE

-227 TMAHENYAY
+227 TMAHEDYAY
-236 TDVSGTKYTVDL
+236 TDVSSGTEYMVDL
-248 YTDHTATIWELTTS
+248 YTDHTAKIWKLITS
-262 SGEAE
+262 SGGAE

-275 YTGDDGVQE
+275 YTDDDGVPE
-284 PAPYTVTELSL
+284 PTPYTVTELHL
-295 SYYSGV
+295 SYWSGV
-301 TSDNNNYTSLVLPDT
+301 TSDNNNYTALVLPDT
-316 LTDIRRSLS
+316 LTDIGGSLS

-345 LQNMMEL
+345 LQNMKQL

-358 EGVEEIA
+358 EGVDEIA
-365 SGSVVSGCTKLETI
+365 SGSVVSGCKNLTTI

-406 EGIAITEGSTFSKC
+406 EGIAITEGSTFSEC
-420 TSLKSIELPASITT
+420 TSLKSITLPASITT
-434 IPRSMFAGCSALER
+434 IPSYMFAGCSALER

-460 GAFGSVTDWNG
+460 SAFKS
-471 HETADT
+471 DT

-502 TTVDLHNVTT
+502 KTVDLHSVTT

-521 KELSGEIDLSKLEVI
+521 DALSGEIDLSNLEEI
-536 PGNAFCYDSK
+536 PGHAFCYDPN

-552 CPTLKSIGDWAFIWA
+552 CPTLRSIGDWAFIWA
-567 GISTISL
+567 DISTISL
-574 PETLNS
+574 PETLKS
-580 IGEYT
+580 IGTYT
-585 FFLASLSG
+585 FYKASLSG

-601 TKLGANAF
+601 TQLGASAF
-609 NGCEEIEAI
+609 SGCEKVEAI
-618 QIGSGLTDIPSN
+618 QIGSGLTDIPKD
-630 AFDGCRKLTTIT
+630 AFDGCKPKTIT
-642 VNNRQEDVKIPK
+642 VNNRREDVTIPK
-654 IDRVTVTYTI
+654 IDGVTVTYTI
-664 PSLTADD
+664 PSLTADN
-671 DKVSTATDAL
+671 DKVSNAEGAL
-681 SLQDAVKQAATNGT
+681 SLQEAVDQANGT

-701 DIRLDEPVTITAEQK
+701 DIRLDEPVRIAAGQR

-721 TENHNI
+721 NANENYNL
-727 FGNKDQNL
+727 FGNKDEKPT
-735 ANLFVVEA
+735 NLFVVEE

-771 TINGNVVIEKSTLE
+771 TIDGNVVIEKSTLE
-785 GNNIGVIEDKGSS
+785 GDSMGVIEDNGSS
-798 AKLILENGTIQNH
+798 AELILENGTIQNH
-811 KIRGAHSASIRVT
+811 KIRGALSASIRVT

-834 TIRDNIANT
+834 TIQDNIANT

-858 STFTMNEGSICNNSG
+858 STFTMNGGSICNNSG

-879 YLTASNDAKAR
+879 YLTASSNAAKAR
-890 FTMNGGTLSN
+890 FTMNSGTLSN
-900 NESHSYTSDS
+900 NESRSYTPKS

-944 AVMDELPTK
+944 AVMDELPTE
-953 EHGTAFTMYSG
+953 EHGTAFTMNGG

-984 SNRVS
+984 SNYVS
-989 LLGGRIENN
+989 LLEGRIENN

-1012 QIYTTLHIQN
+1012 DIYTTLHIEN

-1045 LYMQNGAVIY
+1045 LYMQDGAVIY

-1094 WFSDGFLYAPPGNL
+1094 WFSDGFLYAPAGNR
-1108 GTSGQGTRYNAVEYA
+1108 GTSGQGTRYNTVEYA

-1174 VIGEATSLSNSISV
+1174 VIGEATSLSYSISV
-1188 KKVWDNPGY
+1188 KKAWDNPGY

-1210 ERDTGDVVSTAELTS
+1210 ERDTGDIVSTAELTG
-1225 ENGWQYTF
+1225 ENGWQHTF
-1233 TDLPLSPNHYT
+1233 TDLPLSPDHYT

-1335 SSYSVTEDAVPGYET
+1335 GTYSVTEDAVPGYET

-1370 DPEPIEPIPPVD
+1370 YPEPIEPIDPIPPVD
-1382 PPQEEIVTPPIVPET
+1382 PPQEEIVTPPIVPGT
-1397 TGNEPSPPSTEETTS
+1397 TGNEPNPPSTEETTS

-1432 EESPIKETQETPS
+1432 EESPIKETQETSS

-1469 GVGLLVFGFYKRSKE
+1469 GAGLLVFGFYKRSKE

>member
-1 MEAGCTIFLRWYTP
+1 
-15 PCGTRFAAHEHN
+15 
-27 DNAKERNTAMKKRLL
+27 MKKRLL

-65 NDDFVEDWEGA
+65 NDDFVEDRE
-76 ADFTDDSYS
+76 DITDYTDDSYSSGYS

-97 DLDEEVDDTAAEVVA
+97 DLDEEVDDTAAEVIA

-121 TEIDK
+121 TEIDR

-141 VSDAAK
+141 DTDAAE
-147 DRNDLENPD
+147 DRNDREDPD
-156 EETESDTQNPWEA
+156 EETKSGTNPGEA
-169 GPSDAETEED
+169 GPSDAETAED
-179 VPDSWEETPKIDSEL
+179 VPDSWEKTPKIDSEL

-209 NALEE
+209 DASEE

-227 TMAHENYAY
+227 TMAHKDYAY
-236 TDVSGTKYTVDL
+236 TDVSSGTEYMVDL
-248 YTDHTATIWELTTS
+248 YTDHTAKIWQLTTS
-262 SGEAE
+262 SGGAE

-275 YTGDDGVQE
+275 YTGDDGVPE
-284 PAPYTVTELSL
+284 PNPYTVTELSL
-295 SYYSGV
+295 SYWSGV
-301 TSDNNNYTSLVLPDT
+301 TSDNNNYTALVLPDT
-316 LTDIRRSLS
+316 LTDIGGSLS

-333 TIPGSVKVFNAT
+333 TIPGSVKVFKAT
-345 LQNMMEL
+345 LQNMKEL
-352 KTLTFD
+352 KTLTFE

-365 SGSVVSGCTKLETI
+365 SGSVVSGCKSLTTI

-406 EGIAITEGSTFSKC
+406 EGIAITEGSTFSEC
-420 TSLKSIELPASITT
+420 TSLESIELPASITT
-434 IPRSMFAGCSALER
+434 IPSSMFAGCSALER

-460 GAFGSVTDWNG
+460 SAFKS
-471 HETADT
+471 DT

-502 TTVDLHNVTT
+502 KTVDLHSVTT

-521 KELSGEIDLSKLEVI
+521 DALSGEIDLSNLEEI
-536 PGNAFCYDSK
+536 PGHAFCYDPN

-552 CPTLKSIGDWAFIWA
+552 CPTLRSIGDWAFIWA
-567 GISTISL
+567 DISTISL

-580 IGEYT
+580 IGTYT
-585 FFLASLSG
+585 FYKASLSG

-601 TKLGANAF
+601 TQLGASAF
-609 NGCEEIEAI
+609 SGCEEVNAI
-618 QIGSGLTDIPSN
+618 QIGSGLKDIPAN
-630 AFDGCRKLTTIT
+630 AFAGCTNLKTIT
-642 VNNRQEDVKIPK
+642 VNNRREDVTIPK
-654 IDRVTVTYTI
+654 IDGVTVTYTI
-664 PSLTADD
+664 PSLEATD
-671 DKVSTATDAL
+671 DKVSNAEGAL
-681 SLQDAVKQAATNGT
+681 SLQEAVDQANGT

-701 DIRLDEPVTITAEQK
+701 DIRLDEPVRIAAGQR

-721 TENHNI
+721 NTNCNI
-727 FGNKDQNL
+727 FGNKDKDL
-735 ANLFVVEA
+735 TNLFVVEE

-771 TINGNVVIEKSTLE
+771 TIDGNVVIEKSTLE
-785 GNNIGVIEDKGSS
+785 GDSMGVIEDNGSS
-798 AKLILENGTIQNH
+798 AELILENGTIQNH
-811 KIRGAHSASIRVT
+811 KIRGARSASIRVT

-834 TIRDNIANT
+834 TIQDNIANT
-843 SSSDSSSPAVLLLGA
+843 PSSDSSSPAVLLLGA
-858 STFTMNEGSICNNSG
+858 STFTMNRGSICNNSG
-873 QCGTAV
+873 QCGTSV
-879 YLTASNDAKAR
+879 YLTASNNAAKAR

-900 NESHSYTSDS
+900 NESRSYTPYS

-925 LNNGTITGNCAY
+925 LNNGTITGNCAH

-944 AVMDELPTK
+944 AVMDELPTE
-953 EHGTAFTMYSG
+953 EHGTAFTMNGG

-984 SNRVS
+984 SNYVS

-1012 QIYTTLHIQN
+1012 EIYTTLHIEN

-1045 LYMQNGAVIY
+1045 LYMQDGAVIY

-1094 WFSDGFLYAPPGNL
+1094 WFSDGFLYAPAGNR
-1108 GTSGQGTRYNAVEYA
+1108 GTSGQGTRYNTVEYA

-1144 GVSIPAVGSLIITGN
+1144 GVSIPATGSLIITGN

-1174 VIGEATSLSNSISV
+1174 VIGEATSLSYSISV
-1188 KKVWDNPGY
+1188 KKAWDNPGY

-1210 ERDTGDVVSTAELTS
+1210 ERDTGDIVSTAELTG

-1233 TDLPLSPNHYT
+1233 TDLPLSPDHYT

-1335 SSYSVTEDAVPGYET
+1335 GTYSVTEDAVPGYET

-1370 DPEPIEPIPPVD
+1370 YPEPIEPIDPIPPVD
-1382 PPQEEIVTPPIVPET
+1382 PPQEEIVTPPIVPGT
-1397 TGNEPSPPSTEETTS
+1397 TGNEPNPPSTEETTS

-1418 TEESTEERS
+1418 TEESTEESTEERS

-1432 EESPIKETQETPS
+1432 EESPIKETQETSS

-1469 GVGLLVFGFYKRSKE
+1469 GAGLLVFGFYKRSKE

>member
-1 MEAGCTIFLRWYTP
+1 
-15 PCGTRFAAHEHN
+15 
-27 DNAKERNTAMKKRLL
+27 MKKRLL

-65 NDDFVEDWEGA
+65 NDDFVEDREDI
-76 ADFTDDSYS
+76 ADYTDDSYSSGYS

-97 DLDEEVDDTAAEVVA
+97 DLDEEVDDTAAEVIA

-121 TEIDK
+121 TEIDR

-141 VSDAAK
+141 DTDAAE
-147 DRNDLENPD
+147 DRNDREYPD
-156 EETESDTQNPWEA
+156 EETKSGTNPGET

-209 NALEE
+209 DASEE

-227 TMAHENYAY
+227 TMAHEDYAY
-236 TDVSGTKYTVDL
+236 TDVSSGTEYMVDL
-248 YTDHTATIWELTTS
+248 YTDHTAKIWKLITS
-262 SGEAE
+262 SGGAE

-275 YTGDDGVQE
+275 YTDDDGVPE
-284 PAPYTVTELSL
+284 PTPYTVTELHL
-295 SYYSGV
+295 SYWSGV
-301 TSDNNNYTSLVLPDT
+301 TSDNNNYTALVLPDT
-316 LTDIRRSLS
+316 LTDIGGSLS

-345 LQNMMEL
+345 LQNMKQL

-358 EGVEEIA
+358 EGVDEIA
-365 SGSVVSGCTKLETI
+365 SGSVVSGCKSLTTI

-406 EGIAITEGSTFSKC
+406 EGIAITEGSTFSEC
-420 TSLKSIELPASITT
+420 TSLESIELPASITT
-434 IPRSMFAGCSALER
+434 IPSSMFAGCSALER

-460 GAFGSVTDWNG
+460 GAFGSVTDWNDQ
-471 HETADT
+471 ETADT

-502 TTVDLHNVTT
+502 ETVDLHSVTT
-512 MEYGAFQGC
+512 MGYAAFQGC
-521 KELSGEIDLSKLEVI
+521 DALSGEIDLSKLEVI
-536 PGNAFCYDSK
+536 PGHAFCYDPN

-552 CPTLKSIGDWAFIWA
+552 CPTLRSIGDWAFIWA
-567 GISTISL
+567 DISTISL

-580 IGEYT
+580 IGTYT
-585 FFLASLSG
+585 FYKASLSG

-601 TKLGANAF
+601 TQLGASAF
-609 NGCEEIEAI
+609 SGCEKVNAI
-618 QIGSGLTDIPSN
+618 QIGSGLKDIPAN
-630 AFDGCRKLTTIT
+630 AFAGCTNLKTIT
-642 VNNRQEDVKIPK
+642 VNNRWEDVTIPK
-654 IDRVTVTYTI
+654 IDGVTVTYTI
-664 PSLTADD
+664 PSLEATD
-671 DKVSTATDAL
+671 DKVSNAEGAL
-681 SLQDAVKQAATNGT
+681 SLQQAVDQANGT

-701 DIRLDEPVTITAEQK
+701 DIRLDEPVRIAAGQR

-721 TENHNI
+721 NVNCNI
-727 FGNKDQNL
+727 FGNNDKNL
-735 ANLFVVEA
+735 TNLFVVEP

-771 TINGNVVIEKSTLE
+771 TIDGNVVIEKSTLE
-785 GNNIGVIEDKGSS
+785 GNDVGVIEDNGSS
-798 AKLILENGTIQNH
+798 AELILENGTIQNH
-811 KIRGAHSASIRVT
+811 KIRGALSASIRVT

-834 TIRDNIANT
+834 TIQANIANT

-858 STFTMNEGSICNNSG
+858 STFTMNGGSICNNSG

-879 YLTASNDAKAR
+879 YLTASSNAAKAR
-890 FTMNGGTLSN
+890 FTMNGGSLSN
-900 NESHSYTSDS
+900 NESRSYTPNS

-925 LNNGTITGNCAY
+925 LN
-937 GGAGGGV
+937 
-944 AVMDELPTK
+944 D
-953 EHGTAFTMYSG
+953 GTAFTMNGG

-984 SNRVS
+984 SNYVS

-1012 QIYTTLHIQN
+1012 EIYTTLHIEN

-1045 LYMQNGAVIY
+1045 LYMQDGAVIY

-1094 WFSDGFLYAPPGNL
+1094 WFSDGFLYAPPGNR
-1108 GTSGQGTRYNAVEYA
+1108 GTSGQGTRYNTVEYA

-1144 GVSIPAVGSLIITGN
+1144 GVSIPATGSLIITGN

-1174 VIGEATSLSNSISV
+1174 VIGEATSLSYSISV
-1188 KKVWDNPGY
+1188 KKAWDNPGY

-1210 ERDTGDVVSTAELTS
+1210 ERDTGDIVSTAELTG
-1225 ENGWQYTF
+1225 ENGWQHTF
-1233 TDLPLSPNHYT
+1233 TDLPLSPDHYT

-1335 SSYSVTEDAVPGYET
+1335 GTYSVTEDAVPGYET

-1370 DPEPIEPIPPVD
+1370 YPEPIEPIDPIPPVD
-1382 PPQEEIVTPPIVPET
+1382 PPQEEIVTPPIVPGT
-1397 TGNEPSPPSTEETTS
+1397 TGNEPNPPSTEETTS

-1418 TEESTEERS
+1418 TEESTDESTEERS
-1427 AESDP
+1427 AESNP

-1445 VSAKP
+1445 VSANP

-1469 GVGLLVFGFYKRSKE
+1469 GAGLLVFGFYKRSKE

>member
-1 MEAGCTIFLRWYTP
+1 
-15 PCGTRFAAHEHN
+15 
-27 DNAKERNTAMKKRLL
+27 MKKRLL

-65 NDDFVEDWEGA
+65 NDDFVEDREDI
-76 ADFTDDSYS
+76 ADFTDDSYSSGYS

-97 DLDEEVDDTAAEVVA
+97 DLDEEVDNTAAEVIA

-121 TEIDK
+121 TEIDR

-141 VSDAAK
+141 DTDAAE
-147 DRNDLENPD
+147 DRNDREDSD
-156 EETESDTQNPWEA
+156 EETKSGTQNPEEA

-209 NALEE
+209 DASEE

-227 TMAHENYAY
+227 TMAHEDYAY
-236 TDVSGTKYTVDL
+236 TDVSSGTEYMVDL
-248 YTDHTATIWELTTS
+248 YTDHTAKIWKLTTS

-275 YTGDDGVQE
+275 YTDADGVPE
-284 PAPYTVTELSL
+284 PTPYTVTELRL
-295 SYYSGV
+295 SYWSGV
-301 TSDNNNYTSLVLPDT
+301 TSDNNNYTALVLPDT
-316 LTDIRRSLS
+316 LTDIGGSLS

-345 LQNMMEL
+345 LQNMKEL
-352 KTLTFD
+352 KTLTFE

-365 SGSVVSGCTKLETI
+365 SGSVVSGCKSLTTI

-406 EGIAITEGSTFSKC
+406 EGIAITEGSTFSEC
-420 TSLKSIELPASITT
+420 TSLESIELPASITT
-434 IPRSMFAGCSALER
+434 IPSSMFAGCSALER

-460 GAFGSVTDWNG
+460 SAFKS
-471 HETADT
+471 DT

-502 TTVDLHNVTT
+502 ETVDLHSVTT
-512 MEYGAFQGC
+512 MGYGAFQGC
-521 KELSGEIDLSKLEVI
+521 DALSGEIDLSNLEVI
-536 PGNAFCYDSK
+536 PGHAFCYDPN

-552 CPTLKSIGDWAFIWA
+552 CPTLRSIGDWAFIWA
-567 GISTISL
+567 DISTISL

-580 IGEYT
+580 IGTYT
-585 FFLASLSG
+585 FYKASLSG

-601 TKLGANAF
+601 TQLGASAF
-609 NGCEEIEAI
+609 SGCEEVNAI
-618 QIGSGLTDIPSN
+618 QIGSGLKDIPAN
-630 AFDGCRKLTTIT
+630 AFAGCTNLKTIT
-642 VNNRQEDVKIPK
+642 VNNRREDVTIPK
-654 IDRVTVTYTI
+654 IDGVTVTYTI
-664 PSLTADD
+664 PSLTADN
-671 DKVSTATDAL
+671 DKVSNAEGAL
-681 SLQDAVKQAATNGT
+681 SLQEAVDQANGT

-701 DIRLDEPVTITAEQK
+701 DIRLDEPVRIAAGQR

-721 TENHNI
+721 NANENYNL
-727 FGNKDQNL
+727 FGNKDEKPT
-735 ANLFVVEA
+735 NLFVVEE

-771 TINGNVVIEKSTLE
+771 TIDGNVVIEKSTLE
-785 GNNIGVIEDKGSS
+785 GDSMGVIEDNGSS
-798 AKLILENGTIQNH
+798 AELILENGTIQNH
-811 KIRGAHSASIRVT
+811 KIRGALSASIRVT

-834 TIRDNIANT
+834 TIQDNIANT

-858 STFTMNEGSICNNSG
+858 STFTMNGGSICNNSG

-879 YLTASNDAKAR
+879 YLTASSNAAKAR
-890 FTMNGGTLSN
+890 FTMNSGTLSN
-900 NESHSYTSDS
+900 NESRSYTPKS

-944 AVMDELPTK
+944 AVMDELPTE
-953 EHGTAFTMYSG
+953 EHGTAFTMNGG

-984 SNRVS
+984 SNYVS

-1012 QIYTTLHIQN
+1012 DIYTTLHIEN

-1045 LYMQNGAVIY
+1045 LYMQDGAVIY

-1094 WFSDGFLYAPPGNL
+1094 WFSDGFLYAPAGNR
-1108 GTSGQGTRYNAVEYA
+1108 GTSGQGT
-1123 KRVTG
+1123 
-1128 VQNEK
+1128 
-1133 KGLALKSVVSD
+1133 
-1144 GVSIPAVGSLIITGN
+1144 
-1159 QASHGGGGIGANGGV
+1159 
-1174 VIGEATSLSNSISV
+1174 
-1188 KKVWDNPGY
+1188 
-1197 EDTQPSGVTIHLK
+1197 
-1210 ERDTGDVVSTAELTS
+1210 
-1225 ENGWQYTF
+1225 
-1233 TDLPLSPNHYT
+1233 
-1244 VTEQPLEGYKAT
+1244 
-1256 YYQDADGNFIIT
+1256 
-1268 NTYLTTPT
+1268 
-1276 PDVPAVTISV
+1276 
-1286 PVEKKWVNDYKW
+1286 
-1298 ERPASIHVSLW
+1298 
-1309 NGDAKVKE
+1309 
-1317 ADLTADMGW
+1317 
-1326 TYIFEDLPE
+1326 
-1335 SSYSVTEDAVPGYET
+1335 
-1350 LIERSDAGGFIIT
+1350 
-1363 NTYERPL
+1363 
-1370 DPEPIEPIPPVD
+1370 
-1382 PPQEEIVTPPIVPET
+1382 
-1397 TGNEPSPPSTEETTS
+1397 
-1412 VPPTEP
+1412 
-1418 TEESTEERS
+1418 
-1427 AESDP
+1427 
-1432 EESPIKETQETPS
+1432 
-1445 VSAKP
+1445 
-1450 PKLIQTGQTWWPVF
+1450 
-1464 LLMFA
+1464 
-1469 GVGLLVFGFYKRSKE
+1469 
-1484 NIDHE
+1484 

>member
-1 MEAGCTIFLRWYTP
+1 
-15 PCGTRFAAHEHN
+15 
-27 DNAKERNTAMKKRLL
+27 MKKRLL

-65 NDDFVEDWEGA
+65 NDDFVEDREDI
-76 ADFTDDSYS
+76 ADYTDDSYSSGYS

-97 DLDEEVDDTAAEVVA
+97 DLDEEVDDTAAEVIA

-121 TEIDK
+121 TEIDR

-141 VSDAAK
+141 DTDAAE
-147 DRNDLENPD
+147 DRNDREYPD
-156 EETESDTQNPWEA
+156 EETKSGTNPGET

-179 VPDSWEETPKIDSEL
+179 VSDSWEETPKIDSEL

-209 NALEE
+209 DASEE

-227 TMAHENYAY
+227 TMAHEDYAY
-236 TDVSGTKYTVDL
+236 TDVSSGTEYMVDL
-248 YTDHTATIWELTTS
+248 YTDHTAKIWKLTTS
-262 SGEAE
+262 SGGAE

-275 YTGDDGVQE
+275 YTDDDDVPE
-284 PAPYTVTELSL
+284 PTPYTVTELRFSPYGN
-295 SYYSGV
+295 SV
-301 TSDNNNYTSLVLPDT
+301 TSVNNNYTALVLPDT
-316 LTDIRRSLS
+316 LTDIGGSLS

-345 LQNMMEL
+345 LQYMKQL
-352 KTLTFD
+352 RTLTFE

-365 SGSVVSGCTKLETI
+365 SGSVVSGCKNLTTI

-406 EGIAITEGSTFSKC
+406 EGIAITEGSTFSEC
-420 TSLKSIELPASITT
+420 TSLKSITLPASITT
-434 IPRSMFAGCSALER
+434 IPSYMFAGCSALER
-448 VTAKGT
+448 VTAKGP

-460 GAFGSVTDWNG
+460 SAFKS
-471 HETADT
+471 DT

-502 TTVDLHNVTT
+502 KTVDLHSVTT

-521 KELSGEIDLSKLEVI
+521 DALSGEIDLSNLEVI
-536 PGNAFCYDSK
+536 PGHAFCYDPN
-546 ITSVIT
+546 ITSVVT
-552 CPTLKSIGDWAFIWA
+552 CPTLRSIGDWAFIWA

-580 IGEYT
+580 IGTYT
-585 FFLASLSG
+585 FYKSSLSG

-601 TKLGANAF
+601 TQLGASAF
-609 NGCEEIEAI
+609 SGCEEVNAI
-618 QIGSGLTDIPSN
+618 QIGSGLKDIPAN
-630 AFDGCRKLTTIT
+630 AFAGCTNLKTIT
-642 VNNRQEDVKIPK
+642 VNNRREDVHIPE
-654 IDRVTVTYTI
+654 IDGVTVTYTI
-664 PSLTADD
+664 PSLTADN
-671 DKVSTATDAL
+671 DKVSNAEGAL
-681 SLQDAVKQAATNGT
+681 SLQEAVDQANGT

-701 DIRLDEPVTITAEQK
+701 DIRLDEPVRIAAGQR

-721 TENHNI
+721 NANENYNL
-727 FGNKDQNL
+727 FGNKDEKPT
-735 ANLFVVEA
+735 NLFVVEE

-771 TINGNVVIEKSTLE
+771 TIDGNVVIEKSTLE
-785 GNNIGVIEDKGSS
+785 GDSMGVIEDNGSS
-798 AKLILENGTIQNH
+798 AELILENGTIQNH
-811 KIRGAHSASIRVT
+811 KIRGALSASIRVT

-834 TIRDNIANT
+834 TIQDNIANT

-858 STFTMNEGSICNNSG
+858 STFTMNRGSICNNSG

-879 YLTASNDAKAR
+879 YLTASSNAAKAR

-900 NESHSYTSDS
+900 NESRSYTPNS

-925 LNNGTITGNCAY
+925 LNNGTITGNCAH

-944 AVMDELPTK
+944 AVMDELPTE
-953 EHGTAFTMYSG
+953 EHGTAFTMNGG

-984 SNRVS
+984 SNCVS

-1003 GGVYSEGNT
+1003 GGIYSEGNT
-1012 QIYTTLHIQN
+1012 EIYTTLHIQN

-1045 LYMQNGAVIY
+1045 LYMQDGAVIY

-1071 ATGAGGNGGVTLPD
+1071 AAGAGGNGGVTLPD

-1094 WFSDGFLYAPPGNL
+1094 WFSDGFLYAPPGNR
-1108 GTSGQGTRYNAVEYA
+1108 GTSGQGTRYNTVEYA

-1174 VIGEATSLSNSISV
+1174 VIGEATSLSYSISV
-1188 KKVWDNPGY
+1188 KKAWDNPGY

-1210 ERDTGDVVSTAELTS
+1210 ERDTGDIVSTAELTG
-1225 ENGWQYTF
+1225 ENGWQHTF
-1233 TDLPLSPNHYT
+1233 TDLPLSPDHYT

-1335 SSYSVTEDAVPGYET
+1335 GTYSVTEDAVPGYET

-1370 DPEPIEPIPPVD
+1370 YPEPIEPIDPIPPVD
-1382 PPQEEIVTPPIVPET
+1382 PPQEEIVTPPIVPGT
-1397 TGNEPSPPSTEETTS
+1397 TGNEPNPPSTEETTS

-1418 TEESTEERS
+1418 TKESTEESTEERS

-1469 GVGLLVFGFYKRSKE
+1469 GAGLLVFGFYKRSKE

>member
-1 MEAGCTIFLRWYTP
+1 
-15 PCGTRFAAHEHN
+15 
-27 DNAKERNTAMKKRLL
+27 MKKRLL

-65 NDDFVEDWEGA
+65 NDDFVEDREDI
-76 ADFTDDSYS
+76 ADYTDDSYSSGYS

-97 DLDEEVDDTAAEVVA
+97 DLDEEVDDTAAEVIA

-121 TEIDK
+121 TEIDR

-141 VSDAAK
+141 NTDAAE
-147 DRNDLENPD
+147 DRNDREDSD
-156 EETESDTQNPWEA
+156 EETKSGTNPGET

-209 NALEE
+209 DASEE

-227 TMAHENYAY
+227 TMAHEDYAY
-236 TDVSGTKYTVDL
+236 TDVSSGTEYMVDL
-248 YTDHTATIWELTTS
+248 YTDHTAKIWKLITS
-262 SGEAE
+262 SGGAE

-275 YTGDDGVQE
+275 YTDDDDVPE
-284 PAPYTVTELSL
+284 PTPYTVTELRFSPYGN
-295 SYYSGV
+295 SV
-301 TSDNNNYTSLVLPDT
+301 TSVNNNYTALVLPDT
-316 LTDIRRSLS
+316 LTDIGGSLS

-345 LQNMMEL
+345 LQYMKQL
-352 KTLTFD
+352 RTLTFE

-365 SGSVVSGCTKLETI
+365 SGSVVSGCKNLTTI

-406 EGIAITEGSTFSKC
+406 EGIAITEGSTFSEC

-434 IPRSMFAGCSALER
+434 IPSYMFAGCSALER

-460 GAFGSVTDWNG
+460 SAFKS
-471 HETADT
+471 DT

-502 TTVDLHNVTT
+502 KTVDLHSVTT

-521 KELSGEIDLSKLEVI
+521 DALSGEIDLSNLEEI
-536 PGNAFCYDSK
+536 PGNAFCYDPN

-552 CPTLKSIGDWAFIWA
+552 CPTLRSIGDWAFIWA
-567 GISTISL
+567 DISTISL
-574 PETLNS
+574 PETLKS
-580 IGEYT
+580 IGTYT
-585 FFLASLSG
+585 FYKASLSG

-601 TKLGANAF
+601 TQLGASAF
-609 NGCEEIEAI
+609 SGCEKVEAI
-618 QIGSGLTDIPSN
+618 QIGSGLTDIPKD
-630 AFDGCRKLTTIT
+630 AFAGCTNLKTIT
-642 VNNRQEDVKIPK
+642 VNNRWEDVTIPK
-654 IDRVTVTYTI
+654 IDGVTVTYTI
-664 PSLTADD
+664 PSLEATD
-671 DKVSTATDAL
+671 DKVSNAEGAL
-681 SLQDAVKQAATNGT
+681 SLQQAVDQANGT

-701 DIRLDEPVTITAEQK
+701 DIRLDEPVRIAAGQR

-721 TENHNI
+721 NTNCNI
-727 FGNKDQNL
+727 FGNKDKDL
-735 ANLFVVEA
+735 TNLFVVEP

-771 TINGNVVIEKSTLE
+771 TIDGNVVIEKSTLE
-785 GNNIGVIEDKGSS
+785 GNDVGVIEDNGSS
-798 AKLILENGTIQNH
+798 AELILENGTIQNH
-811 KIRGAHSASIRVT
+811 KIRGALSASIRVT

-834 TIRDNIANT
+834 TIQANIANT

-858 STFTMNEGSICNNSG
+858 STFTMNGGSICNNSG

-879 YLTASNDAKAR
+879 YLTASSNAAKAR
-890 FTMNGGTLSN
+890 FTMNGGSLSN
-900 NESHSYTSDS
+900 NESRSYTPNS

-925 LNNGTITGNCAY
+925 LNDGTITGNCAHD
-937 GGAGGGV
+937 GAGGGV
-944 AVMDELPTK
+944 AVMDELPTE
-953 EHGTAFTMYSG
+953 EHGTAFTMNGG

-984 SNRVS
+984 SNHVS

-1012 QIYTTLHIQN
+1012 EIYTTLHIEN

-1045 LYMQNGAVIY
+1045 LYMQDGAVIY

-1094 WFSDGFLYAPPGNL
+1094 WFSDGFLYAPPGNR
-1108 GTSGQGTRYNAVEYA
+1108 GTSGQGTRYNTVEYA

-1144 GVSIPAVGSLIITGN
+1144 GVSIPATGSLIITGN

-1174 VIGEATSLSNSISV
+1174 VIGEATSLSYSISV
-1188 KKVWDNPGY
+1188 KKAWDNPGY
-1197 EDTQPSGVTIHLK
+1197 EDTQPSSVTIHLK
-1210 ERDTGDVVSTAELTS
+1210 ERDTGDIVSTAELTG

-1335 SSYSVTEDAVPGYET
+1335 GTYSVTEDAVPGYET

-1370 DPEPIEPIPPVD
+1370 YPEPIEPIDPIPPVD
-1382 PPQEEIVTPPIVPET
+1382 PPQEEIVTPPIVPGT
-1397 TGNEPSPPSTEETTS
+1397 TGNEPNPPSTEETTS

-1418 TEESTEERS
+1418 TEESTEESTEERS

-1432 EESPIKETQETPS
+1432 EESPIKETQETSS

-1469 GVGLLVFGFYKRSKE
+1469 GAGLLVFGFYKRSKE

>member
-1 MEAGCTIFLRWYTP
+1 
-15 PCGTRFAAHEHN
+15 
-27 DNAKERNTAMKKRLL
+27 MKKRLL

-65 NDDFVEDWEGA
+65 NDDFVEDRE
-76 ADFTDDSYS
+76 DITDYTDDSYSSGYS

-97 DLDEEVDDTAAEVVA
+97 DLDEEVDDTAAKVIA

-121 TEIDK
+121 TEIDR

-131 EETEPEDEVQ
+131 EETESEDEVQ
-141 VSDAAK
+141 DTDAAE
-147 DRNDLENPD
+147 DRNDREDSD
-156 EETESDTQNPWEA
+156 EETRSGTNPGET

-179 VPDSWEETPKIDSEL
+179 VSDSWEETPKIDSEL

-209 NALEE
+209 DASEE

-227 TMAHENYAY
+227 TMAHEDYAY
-236 TDVSGTKYTVDL
+236 TDVSSGTEYMVDL
-248 YTDHTATIWELTTS
+248 YTDHTAKIWKLTTS
-262 SGEAE
+262 SGGAE

-275 YTGDDGVQE
+275 YTDDDDVPE
-284 PAPYTVTELSL
+284 PTPYTVTELKFSPYGN
-295 SYYSGV
+295 SV
-301 TSDNNNYTSLVLPDT
+301 TSVNNNYTALVLPDT
-316 LTDIRRSLS
+316 LTDIGGSLS

-345 LQNMMEL
+345 LQYMKEL
-352 KTLTFD
+352 RTLTFE

-365 SGSVVSGCTKLETI
+365 SGSVVSGCKNLTTI

-406 EGIAITEGSTFSKC
+406 EGIAITEGSTFSEC
-420 TSLKSIELPASITT
+420 TSLKSITLPASITT
-434 IPRSMFAGCSALER
+434 IPSYMFAGCSALER

-460 GAFGSVTDWNG
+460 SAFKS
-471 HETADT
+471 DT

-502 TTVDLHNVTT
+502 KTVDLHSVTT

-521 KELSGEIDLSKLEVI
+521 DALSGEIDLSNLEEI
-536 PGNAFCYDSK
+536 PGHAFCYDPN

-552 CPTLKSIGDWAFIWA
+552 CPTLRSIGDWAFIWA
-567 GISTISL
+567 DISTISL

-580 IGEYT
+580 IGTYT
-585 FFLASLSG
+585 FYKASLSG

-601 TKLGANAF
+601 TQLGASAF
-609 NGCEEIEAI
+609 SGCEEVNAI
-618 QIGSGLTDIPSN
+618 QIGSGLKDIPAN
-630 AFDGCRKLTTIT
+630 AFAGCTNLKTIT
-642 VNNRQEDVKIPK
+642 VNNRQEDVTIPK
-654 IDRVTVTYTI
+654 IDGVTVTYTI
-664 PSLTADD
+664 PSLTADN
-671 DKVSTATDAL
+671 DKVSAAADAL
-681 SLQDAVKQAATNGT
+681 SLQQAVNQANGT

-701 DIRLDEPVTITAEQK
+701 DIRLDEPVRIAAGQR

-721 TENHNI
+721 NANENYNL
-727 FGNKDQNL
+727 FGNKDKNL
-735 ANLFVVEA
+735 TNLFVVEA

-771 TINGNVVIEKSTLE
+771 TIDGNVVIEKSTLE
-785 GNNIGVIEDKGSS
+785 GDSMGVIEDNGSS
-798 AKLILENGTIQNH
+798 AELILENGTIQNH
-811 KIRGAHSASIRVT
+811 KIRGARSASIRVT

-834 TIRDNIANT
+834 TIQNNIANT
-843 SSSDSSSPAVLLLGA
+843 ASSDSSSPAVLLLGA
-858 STFTMNEGSICNNSG
+858 STFTMNGGSICNNSG

-879 YLTASNDAKAR
+879 YLTASSNAAKAR
-890 FTMNGGTLSN
+890 FTMNSGTLSN
-900 NESHSYTSDS
+900 NESRSYTPKS

-944 AVMDELPTK
+944 AVMDELPTE
-953 EHGTAFTMYSG
+953 EHGTAFTMNGG

-984 SNRVS
+984 SNYVS

-1012 QIYTTLHIQN
+1012 EIYTTLHIEN

-1045 LYMQNGAVIY
+1045 LYMQDGAVIY

-1094 WFSDGFLYAPPGNL
+1094 WFSDGFLYAPAGNR
-1108 GTSGQGTRYNAVEYA
+1108 GTSGQGTRYNTVEYA

-1133 KGLALKSVVSD
+1133 KGLALKSVVSG
-1144 GVSIPAVGSLIITGN
+1144 GVSIPATGSLIITGN

-1174 VIGEATSLSNSISV
+1174 VIGEATSLSYSISV
-1188 KKVWDNPGY
+1188 KKAWDNPGY

-1210 ERDTGDVVSTAELTS
+1210 ERDTGDIVSTAELTG
-1225 ENGWQYTF
+1225 ENGWQHTF
-1233 TDLPLSPNHYT
+1233 TDLPLSPDHYT

-1335 SSYSVTEDAVPGYET
+1335 GTYSVTEDAVPGYET

-1370 DPEPIEPIPPVD
+1370 HPEPIEPIDPIPPVD
-1382 PPQEEIVTPPIVPET
+1382 PPQEEIVTPPIVPGT
-1397 TGNEPSPPSTEETTS
+1397 TGNEPNPPSTEETTS

-1418 TEESTEERS
+1418 TEESTEESTEERS

-1432 EESPIKETQETPS
+1432 EESPIKETQETSS

-1469 GVGLLVFGFYKRSKE
+1469 GAGLLVFGFYKRSKE

>member
-1 MEAGCTIFLRWYTP
+1 
-15 PCGTRFAAHEHN
+15 
-27 DNAKERNTAMKKRLL
+27 MKKRLL

-65 NDDFVEDWEGA
+65 NDDFVEDREDI
-76 ADFTDDSYS
+76 ADFTDDSYSSGHS

-97 DLDEEVDDTAAEVVA
+97 DLDEEVDDTAAEVIA

-121 TEIDK
+121 TEIDR

-131 EETEPEDEVQ
+131 EETESEDEVQ
-141 VSDAAK
+141 DTDAAE
-147 DRNDLENPD
+147 DRNDREYPD
-156 EETESDTQNPWEA
+156 EETKSGTNPGEA

-209 NALEE
+209 DASEE

-227 TMAHENYAY
+227 TMAHKDYAY
-236 TDVSGTKYTVDL
+236 TDVSSGTEYMVDL
-248 YTDHTATIWELTTS
+248 YTDYTAKIRRLTS
-262 SGEAE
+262 SSGGAE

-275 YTGDDGVQE
+275 YTDDDGVPE
-284 PAPYTVTELSL
+284 PTPYTVTELHL
-295 SYYSGV
+295 SYWSGV
-301 TSDNNNYTSLVLPDT
+301 TSDNNNYTALVLPDT
-316 LTDIRRSLS
+316 LTDIGGSLS

-345 LQNMMEL
+345 LQNMKQL

-358 EGVEEIA
+358 EGVDEIA
-365 SGSVVSGCTKLETI
+365 SGSVVSGCKSLTTI

-406 EGIAITEGSTFSKC
+406 EGIAITEGSTFSEC
-420 TSLKSIELPASITT
+420 TSLESIELPASITT
-434 IPRSMFAGCSALER
+434 IPSSMFAGCSALER

-460 GAFGSVTDWNG
+460 GAFGSVTDWNDQ
-471 HETADT
+471 ETADT

-502 TTVDLHNVTT
+502 ETVDLHSVTT
-512 MEYGAFQGC
+512 MGYAAFQGC
-521 KELSGEIDLSKLEVI
+521 DALSGEIDLSKLEVI
-536 PGNAFCYDSK
+536 PGHAFCYDPN

-552 CPTLKSIGDWAFIWA
+552 CPTLRSIGDWAFIWA
-567 GISTISL
+567 DISTISL

-580 IGEYT
+580 IGTYT
-585 FFLASLSG
+585 FYKASLSG

-601 TKLGANAF
+601 TQLGASAF
-609 NGCEEIEAI
+609 SGCEEVNAI
-618 QIGSGLTDIPSN
+618 QIGSGLKDIPAN
-630 AFDGCRKLTTIT
+630 AFAGCTNLKTIT
-642 VNNRQEDVKIPK
+642 VNNRWEDVTIPK
-654 IDRVTVTYTI
+654 IDGVTVTYTI
-664 PSLTADD
+664 PSLEATD
-671 DKVSTATDAL
+671 DKVSNAEGAL
-681 SLQDAVKQAATNGT
+681 SLQQAVDQANGT

-701 DIRLDEPVTITAEQK
+701 DIRLDEPVRIAAGQR

-721 TENHNI
+721 NVNCNI
-727 FGNKDQNL
+727 FGNNDKNL
-735 ANLFVVEA
+735 TNLFVVEP

-771 TINGNVVIEKSTLE
+771 TIDGNVVIEKSTLE
-785 GNNIGVIEDKGSS
+785 GNDVGVIEDNGSS
-798 AKLILENGTIQNH
+798 AELILENGTIQNH
-811 KIRGAHSASIRVT
+811 KIRGALSASIRVT

-834 TIRDNIANT
+834 TIQANIANT

-858 STFTMNEGSICNNSG
+858 STFTMNGGSICNNSG

-879 YLTASNDAKAR
+879 YLTASSNAAKAR
-890 FTMNGGTLSN
+890 FTMNGGSLSN
-900 NESHSYTSDS
+900 NESRSYTPNS

-925 LNNGTITGNCAY
+925 LNDGTITGNCAHD
-937 GGAGGGV
+937 GAGGGV
-944 AVMDELPTK
+944 AVMDELPTE
-953 EHGTAFTMYSG
+953 EHGTAFTMNGG

-984 SNRVS
+984 SNYVS

-1012 QIYTTLHIQN
+1012 EIYTTLHIEN

-1045 LYMQNGAVIY
+1045 LYMQDGAVIY

-1094 WFSDGFLYAPPGNL
+1094 WFSDGFLYAPPGNR
-1108 GTSGQGTRYNAVEYA
+1108 GTSGQGTRYNTVEYA

-1144 GVSIPAVGSLIITGN
+1144 GVSIPATGSLIITGN

-1174 VIGEATSLSNSISV
+1174 VIGEATSLSYSISV
-1188 KKVWDNPGY
+1188 KKAWDNPGY
-1197 EDTQPSGVTIHLK
+1197 EDTQPSSVTIHLK
-1210 ERDTGDVVSTAELTS
+1210 ERDTGDIVSTAELTG

-1335 SSYSVTEDAVPGYET
+1335 GTYSVTEDAVPGYET

-1370 DPEPIEPIPPVD
+1370 YPEPIEPIDPIPPVD
-1382 PPQEEIVTPPIVPET
+1382 PPQEEIVTPPIVPGT
-1397 TGNEPSPPSTEETTS
+1397 TGNEPNPPSTEETTS

-1418 TEESTEERS
+1418 TEESTDESTEERS
-1427 AESDP
+1427 TESDP
-1432 EESPIKETQETPS
+1432 QESPIKETQETPS

-1469 GVGLLVFGFYKRSKE
+1469 GAGLLVFGFYKRSKE

>member
-1 MEAGCTIFLRWYTP
+1 
-15 PCGTRFAAHEHN
+15 
-27 DNAKERNTAMKKRLL
+27 MKKRLL

-65 NDDFVEDWEGA
+65 NDDFVEDREDI
-76 ADFTDDSYS
+76 ADFTDDSYSSGYS

-97 DLDEEVDDTAAEVVA
+97 DLDEEVDDTAAEVIA

-121 TEIDK
+121 TEIDR

-141 VSDAAK
+141 NTDAAE
-147 DRNDLENPD
+147 DRNDREYPD
-156 EETESDTQNPWEA
+156 EETKSGTNPGEA

-179 VPDSWEETPKIDSEL
+179 VPDSWEETSKIDSEL
-194 EAAIASEDPFSYYDD
+194 EAAIASEDPFSYYNDD
-209 NALEE
+209 ASEE

-227 TMAHENYAY
+227 TMAHEDYAY
-236 TDVSGTKYTVDL
+236 TDVSSGTEYMVDL
-248 YTDHTATIWELTTS
+248 YTDHTAKIWKLTTS
-262 SGEAE
+262 SGGAE

-284 PAPYTVTELSL
+284 PNPYTVTELRFSPYGN
-295 SYYSGV
+295 SV
-301 TSDNNNYTSLVLPDT
+301 TSVNNNYTALVLPDT
-316 LTDIRRSLS
+316 LTDIGGSLS

-345 LQNMMEL
+345 LQYMKQL
-352 KTLTFD
+352 RTLTFD

-365 SGSVVSGCTKLETI
+365 SGSVVSGCKNLTTI

-406 EGIAITEGSTFSKC
+406 EGIAITEGSTFSEC
-420 TSLKSIELPASITT
+420 TSLKSITLPASITT
-434 IPRSMFAGCSALER
+434 IPSYMFAGCSALER

-460 GAFGSVTDWNG
+460 SAFKS
-471 HETADT
+471 DT

-502 TTVDLHNVTT
+502 KTVDLHSVTT

-521 KELSGEIDLSKLEVI
+521 DALSGEIDLSNLEEI
-536 PGNAFCYDSK
+536 PGHAFCYDPN

-552 CPTLKSIGDWAFIWA
+552 CPTLRSIGDWAFIWA
-567 GISTISL
+567 DISTISL
-574 PETLNS
+574 PETLKS
-580 IGEYT
+580 IGTYT
-585 FFLASLSG
+585 FYKASLSG

-601 TKLGANAF
+601 TQLGASAF
-609 NGCEEIEAI
+609 SGCEKVEAI
-618 QIGSGLTDIPSN
+618 QIGSGLTDIPKD
-630 AFDGCRKLTTIT
+630 AFDGCKPKTIT
-642 VNNRQEDVKIPK
+642 VNNRREDVTIPK
-654 IDRVTVTYTI
+654 IDGVTVTYTI
-664 PSLTADD
+664 PSLTADN
-671 DKVSTATDAL
+671 DKVSNAEGAL
-681 SLQDAVKQAATNGT
+681 SLQEAVDQANGT

-701 DIRLDEPVTITAEQK
+701 DIRLDEPVRIAAGQR

-721 TENHNI
+721 NVNCNI
-727 FGNKDQNL
+727 FGNNDKNL
-735 ANLFVVEA
+735 TNLFVVEP

-771 TINGNVVIEKSTLE
+771 TIDGNVVIEKSTLE
-785 GNNIGVIEDKGSS
+785 GNDVGVIEDNGSS
-798 AKLILENGTIQNH
+798 AELILENGTIQNH
-811 KIRGAHSASIRVT
+811 KIRGALSASIRVT

-834 TIRDNIANT
+834 TIQANIANT

-858 STFTMNEGSICNNSG
+858 STFTMNGGSICNNSG

-879 YLTASNDAKAR
+879 YLTASSNAAKAR
-890 FTMNGGTLSN
+890 FTMNGGSLSN
-900 NESHSYTSDS
+900 NESRSYTPNS

-925 LNNGTITGNCAY
+925 LNDGTITGNCAHD
-937 GGAGGGV
+937 GAGGGV
-944 AVMDELPTK
+944 AVMDELPTE
-953 EHGTAFTMYSG
+953 EHGTAFTMNGG

-984 SNRVS
+984 SNYVS

-1012 QIYTTLHIQN
+1012 EIYTTLHIEN

-1045 LYMQNGAVIY
+1045 LYMQDGAVIY

-1094 WFSDGFLYAPPGNL
+1094 WFSDGFLYAPPGNR
-1108 GTSGQGTRYNAVEYA
+1108 GTSGQGTRYNTVEYA

-1144 GVSIPAVGSLIITGN
+1144 GVSIPATGSLIITGN

-1174 VIGEATSLSNSISV
+1174 VIGEATSLSYSISV
-1188 KKVWDNPGY
+1188 KKAWDNPGY
-1197 EDTQPSGVTIHLK
+1197 EDTQPSSVTIHLK
-1210 ERDTGDVVSTAELTS
+1210 ERDTGDIVSTAELTG

-1268 NTYLTTPT
+1268 NTHLTTPT
-1276 PDVPAVTISV
+1276 PMPDVPAVTISV

-1335 SSYSVTEDAVPGYET
+1335 GTYSVTEDAVPGYET

-1370 DPEPIEPIPPVD
+1370 YPEPIEPIDPIPPVD
-1382 PPQEEIVTPPIVPET
+1382 PPQEEIVTPPIVPGT
-1397 TGNEPSPPSTEETTS
+1397 TGNEPNPPSTEETTS

-1418 TEESTEERS
+1418 TEESTDESTEERS

-1432 EESPIKETQETPS
+1432 EESPIKETQETSS

-1469 GVGLLVFGFYKRSKE
+1469 GAGLLVFGFYKRSKE

>member
-1 MEAGCTIFLRWYTP
+1 
-15 PCGTRFAAHEHN
+15 
-27 DNAKERNTAMKKRLL
+27 MKKRLL

-65 NDDFVEDWEGA
+65 NDDFVEDREDI
-76 ADFTDDSYS
+76 ADYTDDSYSSGYS

-97 DLDEEVDDTAAEVVA
+97 DLDEEVDDTAAEVIA

-121 TEIDK
+121 TEIDR

-141 VSDAAK
+141 DTDAAE
-147 DRNDLENPD
+147 DRNDREDSD
-156 EETESDTQNPWEA
+156 EETKSGTNPGET
-169 GPSDAETEED
+169 GPSDVETEED

-209 NALEE
+209 DASEE

-227 TMAHENYAY
+227 TMAHEDYAY
-236 TDVSGTKYTVDL
+236 TDVSSGTEYMVDL
-248 YTDHTATIWELTTS
+248 YTDHTAKIWKLTTS
-262 SGEAE
+262 SGEAK

-275 YTGDDGVQE
+275 YTDDDGVPE
-284 PAPYTVTELSL
+284 PNPYTVTELRFSPYGN
-295 SYYSGV
+295 SV
-301 TSDNNNYTSLVLPDT
+301 TSVNNNYTALVLPDT
-316 LTDIRRSLS
+316 LTDIGGSLS

-345 LQNMMEL
+345 LQYMKQL
-352 KTLTFD
+352 RTLTFE

-365 SGSVVSGCTKLETI
+365 SGSVVSGCKSLTTI

-406 EGIAITEGSTFSKC
+406 EGIAITEGSTFSEC
-420 TSLKSIELPASITT
+420 TSLESIELPASITT
-434 IPRSMFAGCSALER
+434 IPSYMFAGCSALER

-460 GAFGSVTDWNG
+460 SAFKS
-471 HETADT
+471 DT

-502 TTVDLHNVTT
+502 ETVDLHSVTT
-512 MEYGAFQGC
+512 MEYAAFQGC
-521 KELSGEIDLSKLEVI
+521 DALSGEIDLSNLEVI
-536 PGNAFCYDSK
+536 PGHAFCYDPN
-546 ITSVIT
+546 ITSVVT
-552 CPTLKSIGDWAFIWA
+552 CPTLRSIGDWAFIWA

-580 IGEYT
+580 IGTYT
-585 FFLASLSG
+585 FYKSSLSG

-601 TKLGANAF
+601 TQLGASAF
-609 NGCEEIEAI
+609 SGCEKVEAI
-618 QIGSGLTDIPSN
+618 QIGSGLTDIPKD
-630 AFDGCRKLTTIT
+630 AFDGCTNLKTIT
-642 VNNRQEDVKIPK
+642 VNNRREDVHIPE
-654 IDRVTVTYTI
+654 IDGVTVTYTI
-664 PSLTADD
+664 PSLEATD
-671 DKVSTATDAL
+671 DKVSNAEGAL
-681 SLQDAVKQAATNGT
+681 SLQQAVDQANG
-695 PVTIEK
+695 PVTIEIEK
-701 DIRLDEPVTITAEQK
+701 NICLNAPVRIAAGQR

-721 TENHNI
+721 NTNCNI
-727 FGNKDQNL
+727 FGNKDKDL
-735 ANLFVVEA
+735 TNLFVVEE

-771 TINGNVVIEKSTLE
+771 TIDGNVVIEKSTLE
-785 GNNIGVIEDKGSS
+785 GNDMGVIEDNGSS
-798 AKLILENGTIQNH
+798 AELILENGTIQNH
-811 KIRGAHSASIRVT
+811 KIRGALSASIRVT

-834 TIRDNIANT
+834 TIQDNIANT
-843 SSSDSSSPAVLLLGA
+843 PSSDSSSPAVLLLGA
-858 STFTMNEGSICNNSG
+858 STFTMNGGSICNNSG

-879 YLTASNDAKAR
+879 YLTASSNAAKAR
-890 FTMNGGTLSN
+890 FTMNSGTLSN
-900 NESHSYTSDS
+900 NESRSYTPNS

-944 AVMDELPTK
+944 AVMDELPTE
-953 EHGTAFTMYSG
+953 EHGTAFTMNGG

-984 SNRVS
+984 SNYVS

-1012 QIYTTLHIQN
+1012 EIYTTLHIEN

-1045 LYMQNGAVIY
+1045 LYMQDGAVIY

-1094 WFSDGFLYAPPGNL
+1094 WFSDGFLYAPAGNR
-1108 GTSGQGTRYNAVEYA
+1108 GTSGQGTRYNTVEYA

-1144 GVSIPAVGSLIITGN
+1144 GVSIPATGSLIITGN

-1174 VIGEATSLSNSISV
+1174 VIGEATSLSYSISV
-1188 KKVWDNPGY
+1188 KKAWDNPGY

-1210 ERDTGDVVSTAELTS
+1210 ERDTGDIVSTAELTG
-1225 ENGWQYTF
+1225 ENGWQHTF
-1233 TDLPLSPNHYT
+1233 TDLPLSPDHYT

-1335 SSYSVTEDAVPGYET
+1335 GTYSVTEDAVPGYET

-1370 DPEPIEPIPPVD
+1370 YPEPIEPIDPIPPVD
-1382 PPQEEIVTPPIVPET
+1382 PPQEEIVTPPIVPGT
-1397 TGNEPSPPSTEETTS
+1397 TGNEPNPPSTEETTS

-1418 TEESTEERS
+1418 TEESTEESTEERS

-1445 VSAKP
+1445 VSANP

-1469 GVGLLVFGFYKRSKE
+1469 GAGLLVFGFYKRSKE

>member
-1 MEAGCTIFLRWYTP
+1 
-15 PCGTRFAAHEHN
+15 
-27 DNAKERNTAMKKRLL
+27 MKKRLL

-65 NDDFVEDWEGA
+65 NDDFVEDREDI
-76 ADFTDDSYS
+76 ADYTDDSYSSGYS

-97 DLDEEVDDTAAEVVA
+97 DLDEEVDDTAAEVIA

-121 TEIDK
+121 TEIDR

-141 VSDAAK
+141 NTDAAE
-147 DRNDLENPD
+147 DRNDREYPD
-156 EETESDTQNPWEA
+156 EETKSGTNPGEA

-209 NALEE
+209 DASEE

-227 TMAHENYAY
+227 TMAHEDYAY
-236 TDVSGTKYTVDL
+236 TDVSSGTEYMVDL
-248 YTDHTATIWELTTS
+248 YTDHTAKIWKLTTS

-275 YTGDDGVQE
+275 YTDADGVPE
-284 PAPYTVTELSL
+284 PTPYTVTELRL
-295 SYYSGV
+295 SYWSGV
-301 TSDNNNYTSLVLPDT
+301 TSDNNNYTALVLPDT
-316 LTDIRRSLS
+316 LTDIGGSLS

-345 LQNMMEL
+345 LQNMKQL

-365 SGSVVSGCTKLETI
+365 SGSVVSGCKSLTTI

-397 SALTDITLP
+397 SALTDITLS
-406 EGIAITEGSTFSKC
+406 EGIAITEGSTFSEC

-434 IPRSMFAGCSALER
+434 IPSSMFAGCSALER

-460 GAFGSVTDWNG
+460 GAFGSVTDWKDQ
-471 HETADT
+471 EIADT
-477 ALTEIPDLSQVTS
+477 VLTEIPDLSQVTS

-502 TTVDLHNVTT
+502 ETVDLHSVTT
-512 MEYGAFQGC
+512 MGYGAFQGC
-521 KELSGEIDLSKLEVI
+521 DALSGEIDLSNLEVI
-536 PGNAFCYDSK
+536 PGHAFCYDPN

-552 CPTLKSIGDWAFIWA
+552 CPTLRSIGDWAFIWA
-567 GISTISL
+567 DISTISL

-580 IGEYT
+580 IGTYT
-585 FFLASLSG
+585 FYKASLSG

-601 TKLGANAF
+601 TQLGASAF
-609 NGCEEIEAI
+609 SGCKEVNAI
-618 QIGSGLTDIPSN
+618 QIGSGLKDIPAN
-630 AFDGCRKLTTIT
+630 AFAGCTNLKTIT
-642 VNNRQEDVKIPK
+642 VNNRREDVTIPK
-654 IDRVTVTYTI
+654 IDGVTVTYTI
-664 PSLTADD
+664 PSLEATD
-671 DKVSTATDAL
+671 DKVSNAEGAL
-681 SLQDAVKQAATNGT
+681 SLQQAVDQANG
-695 PVTIEK
+695 PVTIEIEK
-701 DIRLDEPVTITAEQK
+701 NICLNAPVTIAKGKQ

-721 TENHNI
+721 NANENYNL
-727 FGNKDQNL
+727 FGNKDEKPT
-735 ANLFVVEA
+735 NLFVVEE

-771 TINGNVVIEKSTLE
+771 TIDGNVVIEKSTLE
-785 GNNIGVIEDKGSS
+785 GDSMGVIEDNGSS
-798 AKLILENGTIQNH
+798 AELILENGTIQNH
-811 KIRGAHSASIRVT
+811 KIRGALSASIRVT

-834 TIRDNIANT
+834 TIQDNIANT

-858 STFTMNEGSICNNSG
+858 STFTMNGGSICNNSG

-879 YLTASNDAKAR
+879 YLTASSNAAKAR
-890 FTMNGGTLSN
+890 FTMNGGSLSN
-900 NESHSYTSDS
+900 NESRSYTPNS

-925 LNNGTITGNCAY
+925 LNDGTITGNCAHD
-937 GGAGGGV
+937 GAGGGV
-944 AVMDELPTK
+944 AVMDELPTE
-953 EHGTAFTMYSG
+953 EHGTAFTMNGG

-984 SNRVS
+984 SNYVS

-1012 QIYTTLHIQN
+1012 DIYTTLHIQN

-1045 LYMQNGAVIY
+1045 LYMQDGAVIY

-1094 WFSDGFLYAPPGNL
+1094 WFSDGFLYAPPGNR
-1108 GTSGQGTRYNAVEYA
+1108 GTSGQGTRYNTVEYA

-1144 GVSIPAVGSLIITGN
+1144 GVSIPATGSLIITGN

-1174 VIGEATSLSNSISV
+1174 VIGEATSLSHSILV
-1188 KKVWDNPGY
+1188 KKAWDNPGH

-1210 ERDTGDVVSTAELTS
+1210 ERDTGDIVSTAELTG
-1225 ENGWQYTF
+1225 ENGWQHTF
-1233 TDLPLSPNHYT
+1233 TDLPLSPDHYT

-1335 SSYSVTEDAVPGYET
+1335 GTYSVTEDAVPGYET

-1370 DPEPIEPIPPVD
+1370 YPEPIEPIDPIPPVD
-1382 PPQEEIVTPPIVPET
+1382 PPQEEIVTPPIVPGT
-1397 TGNEPSPPSTEETTS
+1397 TGNEPNPPSTEETTS

-1418 TEESTEERS
+1418 TEESTDESTEERS

-1445 VSAKP
+1445 VSANP

-1469 GVGLLVFGFYKRSKE
+1469 GAGLLVFGFYKRSKE

>member
-1 MEAGCTIFLRWYTP
+1 
-15 PCGTRFAAHEHN
+15 
-27 DNAKERNTAMKKRLL
+27 MKKRLL

-65 NDDFVEDWEGA
+65 NDDFVEDREDI
-76 ADFTDDSYS
+76 ADYTDDSYSSGYS

-97 DLDEEVDDTAAEVVA
+97 DLDEEVDDTAAEVIA

-121 TEIDK
+121 TEIDR

-141 VSDAAK
+141 NTDAAE
-147 DRNDLENPD
+147 DRNDREDPD
-156 EETESDTQNPWEA
+156 EETKSGTNPGEA

-209 NALEE
+209 DASEE

-227 TMAHENYAY
+227 TMAHEDYAY
-236 TDVSGTKYTVDL
+236 TDVSSGTEYMVDL
-248 YTDHTATIWELTTS
+248 YTDHTAKIWKLTTS

-275 YTGDDGVQE
+275 YTDDDDVPE
-284 PAPYTVTELSL
+284 PTPYTVTELRFSPYGN
-295 SYYSGV
+295 SV
-301 TSDNNNYTSLVLPDT
+301 TSVNNNYTALVLPDT
-316 LTDIRRSLS
+316 LTDIGGSLS

-345 LQNMMEL
+345 LQYMKQL
-352 KTLTFD
+352 RTLTFE

-365 SGSVVSGCTKLETI
+365 SGSVVSGCKNLTTI

-406 EGIAITEGSTFSKC
+406 EGIAITEGSTFSEC
-420 TSLKSIELPASITT
+420 TSLKSITLPASITT
-434 IPRSMFAGCSALER
+434 IPSYMFAGCSALER

-460 GAFGSVTDWNG
+460 SAFKS
-471 HETADT
+471 DT

-502 TTVDLHNVTT
+502 KTVDLHSVTT

-521 KELSGEIDLSKLEVI
+521 DALSGEINLSNLEEI
-536 PGNAFCYDSK
+536 PGHAFCYDPN

-552 CPTLKSIGDWAFIWA
+552 CPTLRSIGDWAFIWA
-567 GISTISL
+567 DISTISL
-574 PETLNS
+574 PETLKS
-580 IGEYT
+580 IGTYT
-585 FFLASLSG
+585 FYKASLSG

-601 TKLGANAF
+601 TQLGASAF
-609 NGCEEIEAI
+609 SGCEKVEAI
-618 QIGSGLTDIPSN
+618 QIGSGLTDIPKD
-630 AFDGCRKLTTIT
+630 AFDGCKPKTIT
-642 VNNRQEDVKIPK
+642 VNNRREDVHIPE
-654 IDRVTVTYTI
+654 IDGVTVTYTI
-664 PSLTADD
+664 PSLTADN
-671 DKVSTATDAL
+671 DKVSNAEGAL
-681 SLQDAVKQAATNGT
+681 SLQEAVDQANGT

-701 DIRLDEPVTITAEQK
+701 DIRLDEPVRIAAGQR

-721 TENHNI
+721 NANENYNL
-727 FGNKDQNL
+727 FGNKDEKPT
-735 ANLFVVEA
+735 NLFVVEE

-771 TINGNVVIEKSTLE
+771 TIDGNVVIEKSTLE
-785 GNNIGVIEDKGSS
+785 GNDVGVIEDNGSS
-798 AKLILENGTIQNH
+798 AELILENGTIQNH

-834 TIRDNIANT
+834 TIQDNIANT
-843 SSSDSSSPAVLLLGA
+843 ASSDSSSPAVLLLGA
-858 STFTMNEGSICNNSG
+858 STFTMNGGSICNNSG

-879 YLTASNDAKAR
+879 YLTASNNAAKAR

-900 NESHSYTSDS
+900 NESRSYTPYS

-925 LNNGTITGNCAY
+925 LNNGTITGNCAH

-944 AVMDELPTK
+944 AVMDELPTE
-953 EHGTAFTMYSG
+953 EHGTAFTMNGG

-984 SNRVS
+984 SNYVS

-1012 QIYTTLHIQN
+1012 DIYTTLHIRN

-1045 LYMQNGAVIY
+1045 LYMQDGAVIY

-1094 WFSDGFLYAPPGNL
+1094 WFSDGFLYAPAGNR

-1144 GVSIPAVGSLIITGN
+1144 GVSIPATGSLIITGN

-1174 VIGEATSLSNSISV
+1174 VIGEETSLSYSISV
-1188 KKVWDNPGY
+1188 KKAWDNPGY
-1197 EDTQPSGVTIHLK
+1197 EDTQPSSVTIHLK
-1210 ERDTGDVVSTAELTS
+1210 ERDTGDIVSTAELTG

-1233 TDLPLSPNHYT
+1233 TDLPLSPDHYT

-1335 SSYSVTEDAVPGYET
+1335 GTYSVTEDAVPGYET

-1370 DPEPIEPIPPVD
+1370 YPEPIEPIDPIPPVD
-1382 PPQEEIVTPPIVPET
+1382 PPQEEIVTPPIVPGT
-1397 TGNEPSPPSTEETTS
+1397 TGNEPNPPSTEETTS

-1418 TEESTEERS
+1418 TEESTDESTEERS
-1427 AESDP
+1427 TESDP
-1432 EESPIKETQETPS
+1432 QESPIKETQETPS

-1469 GVGLLVFGFYKRSKE
+1469 GAGLLVFGFYKRSKE

>member
-1 MEAGCTIFLRWYTP
+1 
-15 PCGTRFAAHEHN
+15 
-27 DNAKERNTAMKKRLL
+27 MKKRLL

-65 NDDFVEDWEGA
+65 NDDFVEDREDI
-76 ADFTDDSYS
+76 ADFTDDSYSSGYS

-97 DLDEEVDDTAAEVVA
+97 DLDEEVDDTAAEVIA

-121 TEIDK
+121 TEIDR

-141 VSDAAK
+141 NTDAAEE
-147 DRNDLENPD
+147 RNDREYPD
-156 EETESDTQNPWEA
+156 EETKSGTNPGEA

-209 NALEE
+209 DASEE

-227 TMAHENYAY
+227 TMAHEDYAY
-236 TDVSGTKYTVDL
+236 TDVSSGTEYMVDL
-248 YTDHTATIWELTTS
+248 YTDHTAKIWKLTTS

-275 YTGDDGVQE
+275 YTDDDDVPE
-284 PAPYTVTELSL
+284 PTPYTVTELRFSPYGN
-295 SYYSGV
+295 SV
-301 TSDNNNYTSLVLPDT
+301 TSVNNNYTALVLPDT
-316 LTDIRRSLS
+316 LTDIGGSLS

-345 LQNMMEL
+345 LQYMKQL
-352 KTLTFD
+352 RTLTFE

-365 SGSVVSGCTKLETI
+365 SGSVVSGCKNLTTI

-406 EGIAITEGSTFSKC
+406 EGIAITEGSTFSEC
-420 TSLKSIELPASITT
+420 TSLKSITLPASITT
-434 IPRSMFAGCSALER
+434 IPSYMFAGCSALER

-460 GAFGSVTDWNG
+460 SAFKS
-471 HETADT
+471 DT

-502 TTVDLHNVTT
+502 KTVDLHSVTT

-521 KELSGEIDLSKLEVI
+521 DALSGEIDLSNLEEI
-536 PGNAFCYDSK
+536 PGHAFCYDPN

-552 CPTLKSIGDWAFIWA
+552 CPTLRSIGDWAFIWA
-567 GISTISL
+567 DISTISL
-574 PETLNS
+574 PETLKS
-580 IGEYT
+580 IGTYT
-585 FFLASLSG
+585 FYKASLSG

-601 TKLGANAF
+601 TQLGASAF
-609 NGCEEIEAI
+609 SGCEKVEAI
-618 QIGSGLTDIPSN
+618 QIGSGLTDIPKD
-630 AFDGCRKLTTIT
+630 AFDGCKPKTIT
-642 VNNRQEDVKIPK
+642 VNNRREDVHIPE
-654 IDRVTVTYTI
+654 IDGVTVTYTI
-664 PSLTADD
+664 PSLTADN
-671 DKVSTATDAL
+671 DKVSNAEGAL
-681 SLQDAVKQAATNGT
+681 SLQQAVDQANGT

-701 DIRLDEPVTITAEQK
+701 DIRLDEPVRIAAGQR

-721 TENHNI
+721 NTNCNI
-727 FGNKDQNL
+727 FGNKDKDL
-735 ANLFVVEA
+735 TNLFVVEE

-771 TINGNVVIEKSTLE
+771 TIDGNVVIEKSTLE
-785 GNNIGVIEDKGSS
+785 GDSMGVIEDNGSS
-798 AKLILENGTIQNH
+798 AELILENGTIQNH
-811 KIRGAHSASIRVT
+811 KIRGALSASIRVT

-834 TIRDNIANT
+834 TIQDNIANT
-843 SSSDSSSPAVLLLGA
+843 PSSDSSSPAVLLLGA
-858 STFTMNEGSICNNSG
+858 STFTMNRGSICNNSG

-879 YLTASNDAKAR
+879 YLTASSNAAKAR

-900 NESHSYTSDS
+900 NESHLYTPNS

-925 LNNGTITGNCAY
+925 LNNGTITGNCAH

-944 AVMDELPTK
+944 AVMDELPTE
-953 EHGTAFTMYSG
+953 EHGTAFTMNGG

-984 SNRVS
+984 SNYVS

-1012 QIYTTLHIQN
+1012 EIYTTLHIEN

-1045 LYMQNGAVIY
+1045 LYMQDGAVIY
-1055 GNTAASA
+1055 GNAAASA

-1094 WFSDGFLYAPPGNL
+1094 WFSDGFLYAPAGNR
-1108 GTSGQGTRYNAVEYA
+1108 GTSGQGTRYNTVEYA

-1144 GVSIPAVGSLIITGN
+1144 GVSIPATGSLIITGN

-1174 VIGEATSLSNSISV
+1174 VIGEATSLSYSISV
-1188 KKVWDNPGY
+1188 KKAWDNPGY

-1210 ERDTGDVVSTAELTS
+1210 ERDTGDIVSTAELTG
-1225 ENGWQYTF
+1225 ENGWQHTF
-1233 TDLPLSPNHYT
+1233 TDLPLSPDHYT

-1335 SSYSVTEDAVPGYET
+1335 GTYSVTEDAVPGYET

-1370 DPEPIEPIPPVD
+1370 YPEPIEPIDPIPPVD
-1382 PPQEEIVTPPIVPET
+1382 PPQEEIVMPPIVPGT
-1397 TGNEPSPPSTEETTS
+1397 TGNEPNPPSTEETTS

-1418 TEESTEERS
+1418 TEESTEESTEERS

-1432 EESPIKETQETPS
+1432 EESPIKETQETSS

-1469 GVGLLVFGFYKRSKE
+1469 GAGLLVFGFYKRSKE

>member
-1 MEAGCTIFLRWYTP
+1 
-15 PCGTRFAAHEHN
+15 
-27 DNAKERNTAMKKRLL
+27 MKKRLL

-65 NDDFVEDWEGA
+65 NDDFVEDREDI
-76 ADFTDDSYS
+76 ADYTDDSYSSGYS

-97 DLDEEVDDTAAEVVA
+97 DLDEEVDDTAAEVIA

-121 TEIDK
+121 TEIDR

-141 VSDAAK
+141 NTDAAE
-147 DRNDLENPD
+147 DRNDREDPD
-156 EETESDTQNPWEA
+156 EETKSGTNPGEA

-209 NALEE
+209 DASEE

-227 TMAHENYAY
+227 TMAHEDYAY
-236 TDVSGTKYTVDL
+236 TDVSSGTEYMVDL
-248 YTDHTATIWELTTS
+248 YTDHTAKIWKLTTS

-275 YTGDDGVQE
+275 YTDDDDVPE
-284 PAPYTVTELSL
+284 PTPYTVTELRFSPYGN
-295 SYYSGV
+295 SV
-301 TSDNNNYTSLVLPDT
+301 TSVNNNYTALVLPDT
-316 LTDIRRSLS
+316 LTDIGGSLS

-345 LQNMMEL
+345 LQYMKQL
-352 KTLTFD
+352 RTLTFE

-365 SGSVVSGCTKLETI
+365 SGSVVSGCKNLTTI

-406 EGIAITEGSTFSKC
+406 EGIAITEGSTFSEC
-420 TSLKSIELPASITT
+420 TSLKSITLPASITT
-434 IPRSMFAGCSALER
+434 IPSYMFAGCSALER

-460 GAFGSVTDWNG
+460 SAFKS
-471 HETADT
+471 DT

-502 TTVDLHNVTT
+502 KTVDLHSVTT

-521 KELSGEIDLSKLEVI
+521 DALSGEINLSNLEEI
-536 PGNAFCYDSK
+536 PGHAFCYDPN

-552 CPTLKSIGDWAFIWA
+552 CPTLRSIGDWAFIWA
-567 GISTISL
+567 DISTISL
-574 PETLNS
+574 PETLKS
-580 IGEYT
+580 IGTYT
-585 FFLASLSG
+585 FYKASLSG

-601 TKLGANAF
+601 TQLGASAF
-609 NGCEEIEAI
+609 SGCEKVEAI
-618 QIGSGLTDIPSN
+618 QIGSGLTDIPKD
-630 AFDGCRKLTTIT
+630 AFDGCKPKTIT
-642 VNNRQEDVKIPK
+642 VNNRREDVHIPE
-654 IDRVTVTYTI
+654 IDGVTVTYTI
-664 PSLTADD
+664 PSLTADN
-671 DKVSTATDAL
+671 DKVSNAEGAL
-681 SLQDAVKQAATNGT
+681 SLQEAVDQANGT

-701 DIRLDEPVTITAEQK
+701 DIRLDEPVRIAAGQR

-721 TENHNI
+721 NANENYNL
-727 FGNKDQNL
+727 FGNKDEKPT
-735 ANLFVVEA
+735 NLFVVEE

-771 TINGNVVIEKSTLE
+771 TIDGNVVIEKSTLE
-785 GNNIGVIEDKGSS
+785 GNDVGVIEDNGSS
-798 AKLILENGTIQNH
+798 AELILENGTIQNH

-834 TIRDNIANT
+834 TIQDNIANT
-843 SSSDSSSPAVLLLGA
+843 ASSDSSSPAVLLLGA
-858 STFTMNEGSICNNSG
+858 STFTMNGGSICNNSG

-879 YLTASNDAKAR
+879 YLTASNNAAKAR

-900 NESHSYTSDS
+900 NESRSYTPYS

-925 LNNGTITGNCAY
+925 LNNGTITGNCAH

-944 AVMDELPTK
+944 AVMDELPTE
-953 EHGTAFTMYSG
+953 EHGTAFTMNSG

-984 SNRVS
+984 SNYVS

-1012 QIYTTLHIQN
+1012 DIYTTLHIRN

-1045 LYMQNGAVIY
+1045 LYMQDGAVIY

-1094 WFSDGFLYAPPGNL
+1094 WFSDGFLYAPAGNR

-1144 GVSIPAVGSLIITGN
+1144 GVSIPATGSLIITGN

-1174 VIGEATSLSNSISV
+1174 VIGEETSLSYSISV
-1188 KKVWDNPGY
+1188 KKAWDNPGY
-1197 EDTQPSGVTIHLK
+1197 EDTQPSSVTIHLK
-1210 ERDTGDVVSTAELTS
+1210 ERDTGDIVSTAELTG

-1233 TDLPLSPNHYT
+1233 TDLPLSPDHYT

-1335 SSYSVTEDAVPGYET
+1335 GTYSVTEDAVPGYET

-1370 DPEPIEPIPPVD
+1370 YPEPIEPIDPIPPVD
-1382 PPQEEIVTPPIVPET
+1382 PPQEEIVTPPIVPGT
-1397 TGNEPSPPSTEETTS
+1397 TGNEPNPPSTEETTS

-1418 TEESTEERS
+1418 TEESTDESTEERS
-1427 AESDP
+1427 TESDP
-1432 EESPIKETQETPS
+1432 QESPIKETQETPS

-1469 GVGLLVFGFYKRSKE
+1469 GAGLLVFGFYKRSKE